1 MPGIVVF
8 RRRWSVGSDDLVL
21 PAIFLFLL
29 HTTWFVILSVVLFGL
44 AYNPNEACSLNLVDH
59 GRGYLG
65 ILLSCMI
72 AEMAIIWLSMRGGIL
87 YTEPRESMQYVLYVR
102 LAILLIEFIYAIVG
116 IVWLTHYYNSC
127 NDVTAKNVT
136 LGMVVCNWVVILS
149 VCITVFCVFDP
160 TGRTF
165 VKLRA
170 TKRRQRNLR
179 TYNLRSHPHPHAQAT
194 AGPAVSLGSRPLLTE
209 HPTEPPMA
217 ASQKMEALKHLE
229 LASRLGRTG
238 CSGAPNPGI
247 VFQSCPSGP
256 TQTLQIHTEA
266 EKCCLCPSRPRFAP
280 GVTIEE
286 DNCCGCNAIAIR
298 RHFLDENMNSVD
310 IVYTSCHDAVYETPF
325 YVAVDHDKK
334 KVVISIRGTLS
345 PKDALTD
352 LTGDAER
359 LPVEGHHG
367 TWLGHKG
374 MVLSAEY
381 IKKKLEQEMVL
392 SQAFGRDL
400 GRGTKHYGLIV
411 VGHSLGAGTAAILSF
426 LLRPQYP
433 TIKCFAYSPPGGL
446 LSEDAM
452 EYSKEFVTA
461 VVLGKDLVP
470 RIGLSQLEGF
480 RRQLL
485 DVLQRSTKP
494 KWRIIIGATKCIP
507 KSELPEEAEVTAMAS
522 NRLSTHPSDLTI
534 ALSASTPLY
543 PPGRII
549 HVVHN
554 HPAEHC
560 CCCEQEEPTYFAIWG
575 DNKAFNEVIISP
587 AMLHEHLP
595 YVVMEGL
602 NKVLENYNKGKT
614 ALLSAAKVMVSPTE
628 VDLTP
633 ELIFQQQPL
642 PTGPPGSS
650 VHSLEPPPAA
660 QRSSS
665 IKSKSQ
671 SEISLEGFYET
682 KALSPA
688 RKDPVELLLLT
699 TQERLS
705 VELQARRAPL
715 ATMESLSDNESIYS
729 FDSRRSSGFRSI
741 RGSPSLHAVME
752 RDEGHCFYIDPA
764 IPEENPSLSSRTEL
778 LAADSLSKHSQD
790 TQPLEAGLG
799 DGGGGGESPRR
810 RSSGEEGGSSP
821 APARGELTL
830 HNGRLGDSPSPQVL
844 EFAEFIDSLFN
855 LDSKSSSFQDLYCMM
870 LSESPG
876 GDYGALPKSV
886 SEQEILLRAQYEP
899 NLVPKP
905 PRLFAGSTD
914 PSSGI
919 SVSPSFPLSS
929 SGELMDLTPTGLS
942 SQECLAADKIRT
954 SPTGHSASPSKQ
966 EDLMISALYQ
976 SVKAPGVRHKP
987 GGRRAGR
994 AGKGPGGARQPP
1006 ARIRHSSKGPSLP
1019 PPLPGHS
1026 SFALPSPWGPEAGQE
1041 LLSALTDPRAPGRG
1055 RAALPERCRQQPK
1068 PRLRSE
1074 LLAPEPLR
1082 VLGAARPGAAL
1093 GGQRCVLTPWMPV
1106 FETKPFAT
1114 SSPPCGWATSLLGRI
1129 SLLPFEG
1136 GLEKELLPGAAAPAP
1151 LLAPVSSKGSL
1162 RRVQEGCL
1170 IGSPRLPPPDP
1181 TAL

>member
-1 MPGIVVF
+1 MTWFCQPSSSSSCIP
-8 RRRWSVGSDDLVL
+8 
-21 PAIFLFLL
+21 PAI
-29 HTTWFVILSVVLFGL
+29 
-44 AYNPNEACSLNLVDH
+44 LV
-59 GRGYLG
+59 
-65 ILLSCMI
+65 
-72 AEMAIIWLSMRGGIL
+72 
-87 YTEPRESMQYVLYVR
+87 
-102 LAILLIEFIYAIVG
+102 IEFVYAIVG
-116 IVWLTHYYNSC
+116 IVWLTQYYASC
-127 NDVTAKNVT
+127 NDITAKSVT

-149 VCITVFCVFDP
+149 VCITVLCVFDP

-179 TYNLRSHPHPHAQAT
+179 TYNLRHRLEEGQASSWTRRLKVFLCCTRTKDSQSDAYSEIAYLFAEFFRDLDIVPSDIIAGLVLLRQRQRAKRNAVLDEANNDILAFLSGMPVTRNTKYLDLKNAQEMQRYKEVCYYMLFAL
-194 AGPAVSLGSRPLLTE
+194 AAYGWPIYLMRK
-209 HPTEPPMA
+209 PTCG
-217 ASQKMEALKHLE
+217 LCR
-229 LASRLGRTG
+229 LARS
-238 CSGAPNPGI
+238 CS
-247 VFQSCPSGP
+247 C
-256 TQTLQIHTEA
+256 
-266 EKCCLCPSRPRFAP
+266 CCLCPSRPRYAP
-280 GVTIEE
+280 SVTIEE

-298 RHFLDENMNSVD
+298 RHFLDENMTSVD

-433 TIKCFAYSPPGGL
+433 SLKCFAYSPPGGL

-485 DVLQRSTKP
+485 DVLQRSNKP
-494 KWRIIIGATKCIP
+494 KWRIIVGATKCIP
-507 KSELPEEAEVTAMAS
+507 KSELPEETEENSVTS
-522 NRLSTHPSDLTI
+522 NRLWTHPSDLTI

-554 HPAEHC
+554 HPAEQC
-560 CCCEQEEPTYFAIWG
+560 CCCEQEDPTYFAIWG

-633 ELIFQQQPL
+633 ELIFQSQPL
-642 PTGPPGSS
+642 PSGPSVQIGTGAVTVDRRNSS
-650 VHSLEPPPAA
+650 T
-660 QRSSS
+660 
-665 IKSKSQ
+665 KSKSH

-682 KALSPA
+682 KPLSPVQ
-688 RKDPVELLLLT
+688 KDPVELLLLDT
-699 TQERLS
+699 KERLS
-705 VELQARRAPL
+705 VELQDRRAPL

-752 RDEGHCFYIDPA
+752 KDETHCFYIDPV

-778 LAADSLSKHSQD
+778 LAADSLSKHSQE
-790 TQPLEAGLG
+790 TQPPDNVLNS
-799 DGGGGGESPRR
+799 GGTTPQRR
-810 RSSGEEGGSSP
+810 CSEEGASSEGDRVSL
-821 APARGELTL
+821 APREELSL
-830 HNGRLGDSPSPQVL
+830 QNGRLTDVPSPQVL

-855 LDSKSSSFQDLYCMM
+855 LDSKSSSFQDIYCMM
-870 LSESPG
+870 VSDSSSDFAEM
-876 GDYGALPKSV
+876 PKSV
-886 SEQEILLRAQYEP
+886 SDQEILLRAQYEP

-929 SGELMDLTPTGLS
+929 SGELMDITPTGVS
-942 SQECLAADKIRT
+942 SQECLATDKIRT
-954 SPTGHSASPSKQ
+954 STPSGHVTSPAKQ
-966 EDLMISALYQ
+966 DDLMISAL
-976 SVKAPGVRHKP
+976 
-987 GGRRAGR
+987 
-994 AGKGPGGARQPP
+994 
-1006 ARIRHSSKGPSLP
+1006 
-1019 PPLPGHS
+1019 
-1026 SFALPSPWGPEAGQE
+1026 
-1041 LLSALTDPRAPGRG
+1041 
-1055 RAALPERCRQQPK
+1055 
-1068 PRLRSE
+1068 
-1074 LLAPEPLR
+1074 
-1082 VLGAARPGAAL
+1082 
-1093 GGQRCVLTPWMPV
+1093 
-1106 FETKPFAT
+1106 
-1114 SSPPCGWATSLLGRI
+1114 
-1129 SLLPFEG
+1129 
-1136 GLEKELLPGAAAPAP
+1136 
-1151 LLAPVSSKGSL
+1151 
-1162 RRVQEGCL
+1162 
-1170 IGSPRLPPPDP
+1170 
-1181 TAL
+1181 

>member
-21 PAIFLFLL
+21 PAVFLFLL

-44 AYNPNEACSLNLVDH
+44 VYNPNETCSLNLVDH

-72 AEMAIIWLSMRGGIL
+72 AEVAIIWLSMRGSIL
-87 YTEPRESMQYVLYVR
+87 YTEPRDSMQYVLYVR
-102 LAILLIEFIYAIVG
+102 LAILVIEFVYAIVG
-116 IVWLTHYYNSC
+116 IVWLTQYYTSC
-127 NDVTAKNVT
+127 NDLTAKSVT

-149 VCITVFCVFDP
+149 VCITVLCVFDP

-179 TYNLRSHPHPHAQAT
+179 TYNLRHRLEEGQASSWTRRLKVFLCCTRTKDSQSDAYSEIAYLFAEFFRDLDIVPSDIIAGLVLLRQRQRAKRSAVLDEANNDILAFLSGMPVTRNTKYLDLKNAQEMQRYKEVCYYMLFAL
-194 AGPAVSLGSRPLLTE
+194 AAYGWPIYLMRK
-209 HPTEPPMA
+209 PTCG
-217 ASQKMEALKHLE
+217 LCR
-229 LASRLGRTG
+229 LARS
-238 CSGAPNPGI
+238 CS
-247 VFQSCPSGP
+247 C
-256 TQTLQIHTEA
+256 
-266 EKCCLCPSRPRFAP
+266 CCLCPARPRYAP

-286 DNCCGCNAIAIR
+286 DNCCGCNAMAIR
-298 RHFLDENMNSVD
+298 RHFLDENMTSVD

-325 YVAVDHDKK
+325 YVAVDHEKK

-433 TIKCFAYSPPGGL
+433 SLKCFAYSPPGGL

-485 DVLQRSTKP
+485 DVLQRSNKP
-494 KWRIIIGATKCIP
+494 KWRIIVGATKCIP
-507 KSELPEEAEVTAMAS
+507 KSELPEETEENSAPS
-522 NRLSTHPSDLTI
+522 NRLWSHPSDLTI

-554 HPAEHC
+554 HPAEQC
-560 CCCEQEEPTYFAIWG
+560 CCCEQEDPTYFAIWG

-633 ELIFQQQPL
+633 ELIFQSQPL
-642 PTGPPGSS
+642 PSGPSVQIGTGAVAVDRRNSS
-650 VHSLEPPPAA
+650 T
-660 QRSSS
+660 
-665 IKSKSQ
+665 KSKSH

-682 KALSPA
+682 KPVSPVQ
-688 RKDPVELLLLT
+688 KDPVELLLLDT
-699 TQERLS
+699 KERLC
-705 VELQARRAPL
+705 VELQERRAPL
-715 ATMESLSDNESIYS
+715 ATMESLSDNDSIYS
-729 FDSRRSSGFRSI
+729 LDSRRSSGLRSI

-752 RDEGHCFYIDPA
+752 RDETHCFYIDPA

-778 LAADSLSKHSQD
+778 LAADSLSKHSQE
-790 TQPLEAGLG
+790 TQAPDNVLNSEGSTPQRRCSQE
-799 DGGGGGESPRR
+799 GGGSEGERVSFSPR
-810 RSSGEEGGSSP
+810 EEPS
-821 APARGELTL
+821 LQ
-830 HNGRLGDSPSPQVL
+830 NGRLADVPSPQVL

-855 LDSKSSSFQDLYCMM
+855 LDSKSSSFQDIYCMM
-870 LSESPG
+870 VSDSSSDFAEM
-876 GDYGALPKSV
+876 PKSV

-929 SGELMDLTPTGLS
+929 SGELMDISPTGVS
-942 SQECLAADKIRT
+942 SQECLATDKIRT
-954 SPTGHSASPSKQ
+954 STPSGHVTGPAKQ
-966 EDLMISALYQ
+966 DDLMISAL
-976 SVKAPGVRHKP
+976 
-987 GGRRAGR
+987 
-994 AGKGPGGARQPP
+994 
-1006 ARIRHSSKGPSLP
+1006 
-1019 PPLPGHS
+1019 
-1026 SFALPSPWGPEAGQE
+1026 
-1041 LLSALTDPRAPGRG
+1041 
-1055 RAALPERCRQQPK
+1055 
-1068 PRLRSE
+1068 
-1074 LLAPEPLR
+1074 
-1082 VLGAARPGAAL
+1082 
-1093 GGQRCVLTPWMPV
+1093 
-1106 FETKPFAT
+1106 
-1114 SSPPCGWATSLLGRI
+1114 
-1129 SLLPFEG
+1129 
-1136 GLEKELLPGAAAPAP
+1136 
-1151 LLAPVSSKGSL
+1151 
-1162 RRVQEGCL
+1162 
-1170 IGSPRLPPPDP
+1170 
-1181 TAL
+1181 

>member
-21 PAIFLFLL
+21 PAVFLFLL

-44 AYNPNEACSLNLVDH
+44 VYNPNETCSLNLVDH

-72 AEMAIIWLSMRGGIL
+72 AEVAIIWLSMRGSIL
-87 YTEPRESMQYVLYVR
+87 YTEPRDSMQYVLYVR
-102 LAILLIEFIYAIVG
+102 LAILVIEFVYAIVG
-116 IVWLTHYYNSC
+116 IIWLTQYYASC
-127 NDVTAKNVT
+127 NDVTAKSVT
-136 LGMVVCNWVVILS
+136 LGMCLECGVCVCV
-149 VCITVFCVFDP
+149 VCITVLCVFDP

-179 TYNLRSHPHPHAQAT
+179 TYNLRHRLEEGQASSWTRRLKVFLCCTRTKDSQSDAYSEIAYLFAEFFRDLDIVPSDIIAGLVLLRQRQRAKRSAVLDEANNDILAFLSGMPVTRNTKYLDLKNAQEMQRYKEVCYYMLFAL
-194 AGPAVSLGSRPLLTE
+194 AAYGWPMYLMRK
-209 HPTEPPMA
+209 PTCG
-217 ASQKMEALKHLE
+217 LCR
-229 LASRLGRTG
+229 LARS
-238 CSGAPNPGI
+238 CS
-247 VFQSCPSGP
+247 C
-256 TQTLQIHTEA
+256 
-266 EKCCLCPSRPRFAP
+266 CCLCPSRPRYAP
-280 GVTIEE
+280 SVTIEE

-298 RHFLDENMNSVD
+298 RHFLDENMTSVD

-433 TIKCFAYSPPGGL
+433 TLKCFAYSPPGGL

-470 RIGLSQLEGF
+470 RQVEKPLNPLALFFFTKLEGF

-485 DVLQRSTKP
+485 DVLQRSNKP
-494 KWRIIIGATKCIP
+494 KWRIIVGATKCIP
-507 KSELPEEAEVTAMAS
+507 KSELPEETEENSVTS
-522 NRLSTHPSDLTI
+522 NRLWTHPSDLTI

-554 HPAEHC
+554 HPAEQC
-560 CCCEQEEPTYFAIWG
+560 CCCEQEDPTYFAIWG

-633 ELIFQQQPL
+633 ELIFQNQPL
-642 PTGPPGSS
+642 PSGPSIQIGTGAITVDRRNSS
-650 VHSLEPPPAA
+650 T
-660 QRSSS
+660 
-665 IKSKSQ
+665 KSKSH

-682 KALSPA
+682 KALWPVQ
-688 RKDPVELLLLT
+688 KDPVELLLLDT
-699 TQERLS
+699 KERLS
-705 VELQARRAPL
+705 VELQDRRAPL

-752 RDEGHCFYIDPA
+752 KDETHCFYIDPA

-778 LAADSLSKHSQD
+778 LAADSLSKHSQETQAPD
-790 TQPLEAGLG
+790 TVLNS
-799 DGGGGGESPRR
+799 GGTTPQRR
-810 RSSGEEGGSSP
+810 CSEEGASSEGDHVSL
-821 APARGELTL
+821 APREEPSLQ
-830 HNGRLGDSPSPQVL
+830 NGRLTDVPSPQVL

-855 LDSKSSSFQDLYCMM
+855 LDSKSSSFQDIYCMM
-870 LSESPG
+870 VSDSSSDFAEM
-876 GDYGALPKSV
+876 PKSV
-886 SEQEILLRAQYEP
+886 SDQEILLRAQYEP

-929 SGELMDLTPTGLS
+929 SGELMDITPTGVS
-942 SQECLAADKIRT
+942 SQECLATDKIRT
-954 SPTGHSASPSKQ
+954 STPSGHVTSPAKQ
-966 EDLMISALYQ
+966 EDLMISAL
-976 SVKAPGVRHKP
+976 
-987 GGRRAGR
+987 
-994 AGKGPGGARQPP
+994 
-1006 ARIRHSSKGPSLP
+1006 
-1019 PPLPGHS
+1019 
-1026 SFALPSPWGPEAGQE
+1026 
-1041 LLSALTDPRAPGRG
+1041 
-1055 RAALPERCRQQPK
+1055 
-1068 PRLRSE
+1068 
-1074 LLAPEPLR
+1074 
-1082 VLGAARPGAAL
+1082 
-1093 GGQRCVLTPWMPV
+1093 
-1106 FETKPFAT
+1106 
-1114 SSPPCGWATSLLGRI
+1114 
-1129 SLLPFEG
+1129 
-1136 GLEKELLPGAAAPAP
+1136 
-1151 LLAPVSSKGSL
+1151 
-1162 RRVQEGCL
+1162 
-1170 IGSPRLPPPDP
+1170 
-1181 TAL
+1181 

>member
-21 PAIFLFLL
+21 PAVFLFLL

-44 AYNPNEACSLNLVDH
+44 VYNPNETCSLNLVDH

-72 AEMAIIWLSMRGGIL
+72 AELAIIWLSMRGSIL
-87 YTEPRESMQYVLYVR
+87 YTEPRDSMQYVLYVR
-102 LAILLIEFIYAIVG
+102 LAILVIEFVYAIVG
-116 IVWLTHYYNSC
+116 IVWLTQYYASC
-127 NDVTAKNVT
+127 NDITAKSVT

-149 VCITVFCVFDP
+149 VCITVLCVFDP

-179 TYNLRSHPHPHAQAT
+179 TYNLRHRLEEGQASSWTRRLKVFLCCTRTKDSQSDAYSEIAYLFAEFFRDLDIVPSDIIAGLVLLRQRQRAKRSAVLDEANNDILAFLSGMPVTRNTKYLDLKNAQEMQRYREVCYYMLFAL
-194 AGPAVSLGSRPLLTE
+194 AAYGWPIYLMRK
-209 HPTEPPMA
+209 PTCG
-217 ASQKMEALKHLE
+217 LCR
-229 LASRLGRTG
+229 LARS
-238 CSGAPNPGI
+238 CS
-247 VFQSCPSGP
+247 C
-256 TQTLQIHTEA
+256 
-266 EKCCLCPSRPRFAP
+266 CCLCPSRPRYTP

-298 RHFLDENMNSVD
+298 RHFLDENMTSVD

-433 TIKCFAYSPPGGL
+433 SLKCFAYSPPGGL

-470 RIGLSQLEGF
+470 RQVEKIGLSQLEGF

-494 KWRIIIGATKCIP
+494 KWRIIVGATKCIP
-507 KSELPEEAEVTAMAS
+507 KSELPEEPEENSVTN
-522 NRLSTHPSDLTI
+522 NRLWTHPSDLTI

-554 HPAEHC
+554 HPAEQC
-560 CCCEQEEPTYFAIWG
+560 CCCEQEDPTYFAIWG

-633 ELIFQQQPL
+633 ELIFQSQPL
-642 PTGPPGSS
+642 PSCPSVQIGTGAIPADRRNSS
-650 VHSLEPPPAA
+650 T
-660 QRSSS
+660 
-665 IKSKSQ
+665 KSKSH

-682 KALSPA
+682 KPLSPVQ
-688 RKDPVELLLLT
+688 KDPVELLLLDT
-699 TQERLS
+699 KERLS
-705 VELQARRAPL
+705 VELQDRRAPL

-752 RDEGHCFYIDPA
+752 KDETHCFYIDPV

-778 LAADSLSKHSQD
+778 LAADSLSKHSQE
-790 TQPLEAGLG
+790 TQPPENVLNSSGTTPQHRCSAEGIG
-799 DGGGGGESPRR
+799 SDGEHTSSSPR
-810 RSSGEEGGSSP
+810 EEP
-821 APARGELTL
+821 AL
-830 HNGRLGDSPSPQVL
+830 HNGRLADVPSPQVL

-855 LDSKSSSFQDLYCMM
+855 LDSKSSSFQDIYCMM
-870 LSESPG
+870 VSDSSSDFAEI
-876 GDYGALPKSV
+876 PKSV
-886 SEQEILLRAQYEP
+886 SDQEILLRAQYEP

-929 SGELMDLTPTGLS
+929 SGELMDITPTGVS
-942 SQECLAADKIRT
+942 SQECLATDKIRT
-954 SPTGHSASPSKQ
+954 STPSGHVTSPAKQ
-966 EDLMISALYQ
+966 DDLMISAL
-976 SVKAPGVRHKP
+976 
-987 GGRRAGR
+987 
-994 AGKGPGGARQPP
+994 
-1006 ARIRHSSKGPSLP
+1006 
-1019 PPLPGHS
+1019 
-1026 SFALPSPWGPEAGQE
+1026 
-1041 LLSALTDPRAPGRG
+1041 
-1055 RAALPERCRQQPK
+1055 
-1068 PRLRSE
+1068 
-1074 LLAPEPLR
+1074 
-1082 VLGAARPGAAL
+1082 
-1093 GGQRCVLTPWMPV
+1093 
-1106 FETKPFAT
+1106 
-1114 SSPPCGWATSLLGRI
+1114 
-1129 SLLPFEG
+1129 
-1136 GLEKELLPGAAAPAP
+1136 
-1151 LLAPVSSKGSL
+1151 
-1162 RRVQEGCL
+1162 
-1170 IGSPRLPPPDP
+1170 
-1181 TAL
+1181 

>member
-21 PAIFLFLL
+21 PAVFLFLL

-44 AYNPNEACSLNLVDH
+44 VYNPNETCSLNLVDH

-72 AEMAIIWLSMRGGIL
+72 AEVAIIWLSMRGSIL
-87 YTEPRESMQYVLYVR
+87 YTEPRDSMQYVLYVR
-102 LAILLIEFIYAIVG
+102 LAILVIEFVYAIVG
-116 IVWLTHYYNSC
+116 IVWLTQYYTSC
-127 NDVTAKNVT
+127 NDITAKSVT
-136 LGMVVCNWVVILS
+136 LGMYLEGGLCA
-149 VCITVFCVFDP
+149 VCITVLCVFDP

-179 TYNLRSHPHPHAQAT
+179 TYNLRHRLEEGQASSWTRRLKVFLCCTRTKDSQSDAYSEIAYLFAEFFRDLDIVPSDIIAGLVLLRQRQRAKRNAVLDEANNDILAFLSGMPVTRNTKYLDLKNAQEMQRYKEVCYYMLFAL
-194 AGPAVSLGSRPLLTE
+194 AAYGWPIYLMRK
-209 HPTEPPMA
+209 PTCG
-217 ASQKMEALKHLE
+217 LCR
-229 LASRLGRTG
+229 LARS
-238 CSGAPNPGI
+238 CS
-247 VFQSCPSGP
+247 C
-256 TQTLQIHTEA
+256 
-266 EKCCLCPSRPRFAP
+266 CCLCPSRPRYAP
-280 GVTIEE
+280 SVTIEE

-298 RHFLDENMNSVD
+298 RHFLDENMTSVD

-433 TIKCFAYSPPGGL
+433 SLKCFAYSPPGGL

-470 RIGLSQLEGF
+470 RQVEKIGLSQLEGF

-485 DVLQRSTKP
+485 DVLQRSNKP
-494 KWRIIIGATKCIP
+494 KWRIIVGATKCVP
-507 KSELPEEAEVTAMAS
+507 KSELPEETEENSVTS
-522 NRLSTHPSDLTI
+522 NRLWTHPSDLTI

-554 HPAEHC
+554 HPAEQC
-560 CCCEQEEPTYFAIWG
+560 CCCEQEDPTYFAIWG

-633 ELIFQQQPL
+633 ELIFQSQPL
-642 PTGPPGSS
+642 PSGPSVQIGTGAVTVDRRNSS
-650 VHSLEPPPAA
+650 T
-660 QRSSS
+660 
-665 IKSKSQ
+665 KSKSH

-682 KALSPA
+682 KPLSPVQ
-688 RKDPVELLLLT
+688 KDPVELLLLDT
-699 TQERLS
+699 KERLS
-705 VELQARRAPL
+705 VELQDRRAPL

-752 RDEGHCFYIDPA
+752 KDETHCFYIDPV

-778 LAADSLSKHSQD
+778 LAADSLSKHSQE
-790 TQPLEAGLG
+790 TQPPDNVLNSG
-799 DGGGGGESPRR
+799 DTTPQRR
-810 RSSGEEGGSSP
+810 CSEEGASSEGDRVSL
-821 APARGELTL
+821 APREELSL
-830 HNGRLGDSPSPQVL
+830 QNGRLTDVPSPQVL

-855 LDSKSSSFQDLYCMM
+855 LDSKSSSFQDIYCMM
-870 LSESPG
+870 VSDSSSDFAEM
-876 GDYGALPKSV
+876 PKSV
-886 SEQEILLRAQYEP
+886 SDQEILLRAQYEP

-929 SGELMDLTPTGLS
+929 SGELMDITPTGVS
-942 SQECLAADKIRT
+942 SQECLATDKIRT
-954 SPTGHSASPSKQ
+954 STPSGHVTSPAKQ
-966 EDLMISALYQ
+966 DDLMISAL
-976 SVKAPGVRHKP
+976 
-987 GGRRAGR
+987 
-994 AGKGPGGARQPP
+994 
-1006 ARIRHSSKGPSLP
+1006 
-1019 PPLPGHS
+1019 
-1026 SFALPSPWGPEAGQE
+1026 
-1041 LLSALTDPRAPGRG
+1041 
-1055 RAALPERCRQQPK
+1055 
-1068 PRLRSE
+1068 
-1074 LLAPEPLR
+1074 
-1082 VLGAARPGAAL
+1082 
-1093 GGQRCVLTPWMPV
+1093 
-1106 FETKPFAT
+1106 
-1114 SSPPCGWATSLLGRI
+1114 
-1129 SLLPFEG
+1129 
-1136 GLEKELLPGAAAPAP
+1136 
-1151 LLAPVSSKGSL
+1151 
-1162 RRVQEGCL
+1162 
-1170 IGSPRLPPPDP
+1170 
-1181 TAL
+1181 

>member
-21 PAIFLFLL
+21 PAVFLFLL

-44 AYNPNEACSLNLVDH
+44 VYNPNETCSLNLVDH

-72 AEMAIIWLSMRGGIL
+72 AELAIIWLSMRGSIL
-87 YTEPRESMQYVLYVR
+87 YTEPRDSMQYVLYVR
-102 LAILLIEFIYAIVG
+102 LAILVIEFVYAIVG
-116 IVWLTHYYNSC
+116 IVWLTQYYTSC
-127 NDVTAKNVT
+127 NDITAKSVT

-149 VCITVFCVFDP
+149 VCITVLCVFDP

-179 TYNLRSHPHPHAQAT
+179 TYNLRHRLEEGQASSWTRRLKVFLCCTRTKDSQSDAYSEIAYLFAEFFRDLDIVPSDIIAGLVLLRQRQRAKRNAVLDEANNDILAFLSGMPVTRNTKYLDLKNAQEMQRYREVCYYMLFAL
-194 AGPAVSLGSRPLLTE
+194 AAYGWPIYLMRK
-209 HPTEPPMA
+209 PTCG
-217 ASQKMEALKHLE
+217 LCR
-229 LASRLGRTG
+229 LARS
-238 CSGAPNPGI
+238 CS
-247 VFQSCPSGP
+247 C
-256 TQTLQIHTEA
+256 
-266 EKCCLCPSRPRFAP
+266 CCLCPSRPRYAP

-298 RHFLDENMNSVD
+298 RHFLDENMTSVD

-433 TIKCFAYSPPGGL
+433 SLKCFAYSPPGGL

-470 RIGLSQLEGF
+470 RQVEKIGLSQLEGF

-494 KWRIIIGATKCIP
+494 KWRIIVGATKCIP
-507 KSELPEEAEVTAMAS
+507 KSELPEEPEENSVTS
-522 NRLSTHPSDLTI
+522 NRLWTHPSDLTI

-554 HPAEHC
+554 HPAEQC

-633 ELIFQQQPL
+633 ELIFQSQPL
-642 PTGPPGSS
+642 PSCPTVQIGTGAVPADRRNSS
-650 VHSLEPPPAA
+650 T
-660 QRSSS
+660 
-665 IKSKSQ
+665 KSKSH

-682 KALSPA
+682 KPLSPVQ
-688 RKDPVELLLLT
+688 KDPVELLLLDT
-699 TQERLS
+699 KERLS
-705 VELQARRAPL
+705 VELQDRRAPL

-752 RDEGHCFYIDPA
+752 KDETHCFYIDPA

-778 LAADSLSKHSQD
+778 LAADSLSKHSQE
-790 TQPLEAGLG
+790 TQPPENVLNSGGTTPQRRCSAEGTG
-799 DGGGGGESPRR
+799 SDGERTSLSPR
-810 RSSGEEGGSSP
+810 EEP
-821 APARGELTL
+821 AL
-830 HNGRLGDSPSPQVL
+830 HNGRLADVPSPQVL

-855 LDSKSSSFQDLYCMM
+855 LDSKSSSFQDIYCMM
-870 LSESPG
+870 VSDSSSDFAEI
-876 GDYGALPKSV
+876 PKSV
-886 SEQEILLRAQYEP
+886 SDQEILLRAQYEP

-929 SGELMDLTPTGLS
+929 SGELMDITPTGVS
-942 SQECLAADKIRT
+942 SQECLATDKIRT
-954 SPTGHSASPSKQ
+954 STPSGHVTSPAKQ
-966 EDLMISALYQ
+966 DDLMISAL
-976 SVKAPGVRHKP
+976 
-987 GGRRAGR
+987 
-994 AGKGPGGARQPP
+994 
-1006 ARIRHSSKGPSLP
+1006 
-1019 PPLPGHS
+1019 
-1026 SFALPSPWGPEAGQE
+1026 
-1041 LLSALTDPRAPGRG
+1041 
-1055 RAALPERCRQQPK
+1055 
-1068 PRLRSE
+1068 
-1074 LLAPEPLR
+1074 
-1082 VLGAARPGAAL
+1082 
-1093 GGQRCVLTPWMPV
+1093 
-1106 FETKPFAT
+1106 
-1114 SSPPCGWATSLLGRI
+1114 
-1129 SLLPFEG
+1129 
-1136 GLEKELLPGAAAPAP
+1136 
-1151 LLAPVSSKGSL
+1151 
-1162 RRVQEGCL
+1162 
-1170 IGSPRLPPPDP
+1170 
-1181 TAL
+1181 

>member
-1 MPGIVVF
+1 MRSGWTTCHDPPAMPGIVVF

-21 PAIFLFLL
+21 PAVFLFLL

-44 AYNPNEACSLNLVDH
+44 VYNPNETCSLNLVDH

-72 AEMAIIWLSMRGGIL
+72 AELAIIWLSMRGSIL
-87 YTEPRESMQYVLYVR
+87 YTEPRDSMQYVLYVR
-102 LAILLIEFIYAIVG
+102 LAILVIEFVYAIVG
-116 IVWLTHYYNSC
+116 IVWLTQYYTSC
-127 NDVTAKNVT
+127 NDITAKSVT
-136 LGMVVCNWVVILS
+136 LEWFYCFPGSLSQSPGGDDVNGAVPDTQGAFNRSIKQPEDSSSCGLKAFPEDFLLLCKFGLGSKGRSTNGGVQLGGDPECVHHCS
-149 VCITVFCVFDP
+149 VC
-160 TGRTF
+160 
-165 VKLRA
+165 
-170 TKRRQRNLR
+170 
-179 TYNLRSHPHPHAQAT
+179 LRSHGTHLRQAPHRLEEGQASSWTRRLKVFLCCTRTKDSQSDAYSEIAYLFAEFFRDLDIVPSDIIAGLVLLRQRQRAKRNAVLDEANNDILAFLSGMPVTRNTKYLDLKNAQEMQRYREVCYYMLFAL
-194 AGPAVSLGSRPLLTE
+194 AAYGWPIYLMRK
-209 HPTEPPMA
+209 PTCG
-217 ASQKMEALKHLE
+217 LCHL
-229 LASRLGRTG
+229 ARS
-238 CSGAPNPGI
+238 CS
-247 VFQSCPSGP
+247 C
-256 TQTLQIHTEA
+256 
-266 EKCCLCPSRPRFAP
+266 CCLCPSRPRYAP

-298 RHFLDENMNSVD
+298 RHFLDENMTSVD

-433 TIKCFAYSPPGGL
+433 SLKCFAYSPPGGL

-461 VVLGKDLVP
+461 VVLGKDL
-470 RIGLSQLEGF
+470 LEGF

-494 KWRIIIGATKCIP
+494 KWRIIVGATKCIP
-507 KSELPEEAEVTAMAS
+507 KSELPEEPEENSVTS
-522 NRLSTHPSDLTI
+522 NRLWTHPSDLTI

-554 HPAEHC
+554 HPAEQC
-560 CCCEQEEPTYFAIWG
+560 CCCEQEDPTYFAIWG

-633 ELIFQQQPL
+633 ELIFQSQPL
-642 PTGPPGSS
+642 PSCPSVQIGTGAIPVDRRNSGT
-650 VHSLEPPPAA
+650 
-660 QRSSS
+660 
-665 IKSKSQ
+665 KSKSH

-682 KALSPA
+682 KPLSPMQ
-688 RKDPVELLLLT
+688 KDPVELLLLDT
-699 TQERLS
+699 KERLS
-705 VELQARRAPL
+705 VELQDRRAPL

-752 RDEGHCFYIDPA
+752 KDEMHCFYIDPV

-778 LAADSLSKHSQD
+778 LAADSLSKHSQE
-790 TQPLEAGLG
+790 TQPPENILSSGGTTPQRRCSTEGTG
-799 DGGGGGESPRR
+799 SDGEHTSSSPR
-810 RSSGEEGGSSP
+810 EEP
-821 APARGELTL
+821 PL
-830 HNGRLGDSPSPQVL
+830 HNGRLADVPSPQVL

-855 LDSKSSSFQDLYCMM
+855 LDSKSSSFQDIYCMM
-870 LSESPG
+870 VSDSSSDFAEM
-876 GDYGALPKSV
+876 PKSV
-886 SEQEILLRAQYEP
+886 SDQEILLRAQYEP

-929 SGELMDLTPTGLS
+929 SGELMDITPTGVS
-942 SQECLAADKIRT
+942 SQECLATDKIRT
-954 SPTGHSASPSKQ
+954 STPSGHVTSPAKQ
-966 EDLMISALYQ
+966 DDLMISAL
-976 SVKAPGVRHKP
+976 
-987 GGRRAGR
+987 
-994 AGKGPGGARQPP
+994 
-1006 ARIRHSSKGPSLP
+1006 
-1019 PPLPGHS
+1019 
-1026 SFALPSPWGPEAGQE
+1026 
-1041 LLSALTDPRAPGRG
+1041 
-1055 RAALPERCRQQPK
+1055 
-1068 PRLRSE
+1068 
-1074 LLAPEPLR
+1074 
-1082 VLGAARPGAAL
+1082 
-1093 GGQRCVLTPWMPV
+1093 
-1106 FETKPFAT
+1106 
-1114 SSPPCGWATSLLGRI
+1114 
-1129 SLLPFEG
+1129 
-1136 GLEKELLPGAAAPAP
+1136 
-1151 LLAPVSSKGSL
+1151 
-1162 RRVQEGCL
+1162 
-1170 IGSPRLPPPDP
+1170 
-1181 TAL
+1181 

>member
-21 PAIFLFLL
+21 PAVFLFLL

-44 AYNPNEACSLNLVDH
+44 VYNPNETCSLNLVDH

-72 AEMAIIWLSMRGGIL
+72 AEVAIIWLSMRGSIL
-87 YTEPRESMQYVLYVR
+87 YTEPRDSMQYVLYVR
-102 LAILLIEFIYAIVG
+102 LAILVIEFVYAIVG
-116 IVWLTHYYNSC
+116 IVWLTQYYASC
-127 NDVTAKNVT
+127 NDITAKSVT

-149 VCITVFCVFDP
+149 VCITVLCVFDP

-179 TYNLRSHPHPHAQAT
+179 TYNLRHRLEEGQASSWTRRLKVFLCCTRTKDSQSDAYSEIAYLFAEFFRDLDIVPSDIIAGLVLLRQRQRAKRNAVLDEANNDILAFLSGMPVTRNTKYLDLKNAQEMQRYKEVCYYMLFAL
-194 AGPAVSLGSRPLLTE
+194 AAYGWPIYLMRK
-209 HPTEPPMA
+209 PTCG
-217 ASQKMEALKHLE
+217 LCR
-229 LASRLGRTG
+229 LARS
-238 CSGAPNPGI
+238 CS
-247 VFQSCPSGP
+247 C
-256 TQTLQIHTEA
+256 
-266 EKCCLCPSRPRFAP
+266 CCLCPSRPRYAP
-280 GVTIEE
+280 SVTIEE

-298 RHFLDENMNSVD
+298 RHFLDENMTSVD

-325 YVAVDHDKK
+325 YVAVDHEKK

-433 TIKCFAYSPPGGL
+433 SLKCFAYSPPGGL

-485 DVLQRSTKP
+485 DVLQRSNKP
-494 KWRIIIGATKCIP
+494 KWRIIVGATKCIP
-507 KSELPEEAEVTAMAS
+507 KSELPEETEENSVTS
-522 NRLSTHPSDLTI
+522 NRLWTHPSDLTI

-554 HPAEHC
+554 HPAEQC
-560 CCCEQEEPTYFAIWG
+560 CCCEQEDPTYFAIWG

-633 ELIFQQQPL
+633 ELIFQSQPL
-642 PTGPPGSS
+642 PSEPSVQIGTGALTVDRRNSS
-650 VHSLEPPPAA
+650 T
-660 QRSSS
+660 
-665 IKSKSQ
+665 KSKSH

-682 KALSPA
+682 KPLSPVQ
-688 RKDPVELLLLT
+688 KDPVELLLLDT
-699 TQERLS
+699 KERLS
-705 VELQARRAPL
+705 VELQDRRAPL

-752 RDEGHCFYIDPA
+752 KDETHCFYIDPV

-778 LAADSLSKHSQD
+778 LAADSLSKHSQE
-790 TQPLEAGLG
+790 TQAPDNVLNS
-799 DGGGGGESPRR
+799 GGTTPQRR
-810 RSSGEEGGSSP
+810 CSEEGASSEGDRVSL
-821 APARGELTL
+821 APREELSL
-830 HNGRLGDSPSPQVL
+830 QNGRLADVPSPQVL

-855 LDSKSSSFQDLYCMM
+855 LDSKSSSFQDIYCMM
-870 LSESPG
+870 VSDSSSDFAEM
-876 GDYGALPKSV
+876 PKSV
-886 SEQEILLRAQYEP
+886 SDQEILLRAQYEP

-929 SGELMDLTPTGLS
+929 SGELMDISPTGVS
-942 SQECLAADKIRT
+942 SQECLATDKIRT
-954 SPTGHSASPSKQ
+954 STPSGHVTSPAKQ
-966 EDLMISALYQ
+966 DDLMISAL
-976 SVKAPGVRHKP
+976 
-987 GGRRAGR
+987 
-994 AGKGPGGARQPP
+994 
-1006 ARIRHSSKGPSLP
+1006 
-1019 PPLPGHS
+1019 
-1026 SFALPSPWGPEAGQE
+1026 
-1041 LLSALTDPRAPGRG
+1041 
-1055 RAALPERCRQQPK
+1055 
-1068 PRLRSE
+1068 
-1074 LLAPEPLR
+1074 
-1082 VLGAARPGAAL
+1082 
-1093 GGQRCVLTPWMPV
+1093 
-1106 FETKPFAT
+1106 
-1114 SSPPCGWATSLLGRI
+1114 
-1129 SLLPFEG
+1129 
-1136 GLEKELLPGAAAPAP
+1136 
-1151 LLAPVSSKGSL
+1151 
-1162 RRVQEGCL
+1162 
-1170 IGSPRLPPPDP
+1170 
-1181 TAL
+1181 

>member
-21 PAIFLFLL
+21 PAVFLFLL

-44 AYNPNEACSLNLVDH
+44 VYNPNETCSLNLVDH

-72 AEMAIIWLSMRGGIL
+72 AEVAIIWLSMRGSIL
-87 YTEPRESMQYVLYVR
+87 YTEPRDSMQYVLYVR
-102 LAILLIEFIYAIVG
+102 LAILVIEFVYAIVG
-116 IVWLTHYYNSC
+116 IVWLTQYYASC
-127 NDVTAKNVT
+127 NDITAKSVT
-136 LGMVVCNWVVILS
+136 LGTCLEGGMVVCNWVVILS
-149 VCITVFCVFDP
+149 VCITVLCVFDP

-179 TYNLRSHPHPHAQAT
+179 TYNLRHRLEEGQASSWTRRLKVFLCCTRTKDSQSDAYSEIAYLFAEFFRDLDIVPSDIIAGLVLLRQRQRAKRNAVLDEANNDILAFLSGMPVTRNTKYLDLKNAQEMQRYKEVCYYMLFAL
-194 AGPAVSLGSRPLLTE
+194 AAYGWPIYLMRK
-209 HPTEPPMA
+209 PTCG
-217 ASQKMEALKHLE
+217 LCR
-229 LASRLGRTG
+229 LARS
-238 CSGAPNPGI
+238 CS
-247 VFQSCPSGP
+247 C
-256 TQTLQIHTEA
+256 
-266 EKCCLCPSRPRFAP
+266 CCLCPSRPRYAP
-280 GVTIEE
+280 SVTIEE

-298 RHFLDENMNSVD
+298 RHFLDENMTSVD

-433 TIKCFAYSPPGGL
+433 SLKCFAYSPPGGL

-470 RIGLSQLEGF
+470 RQVEKIGLSQLEGF

-485 DVLQRSTKP
+485 DVLQRSNKP
-494 KWRIIIGATKCIP
+494 KWRIIVGATKCIP
-507 KSELPEEAEVTAMAS
+507 KSELPEETEENSVTS
-522 NRLSTHPSDLTI
+522 NRLWTHPSDLTI

-554 HPAEHC
+554 HPAEQC
-560 CCCEQEEPTYFAIWG
+560 CCCEQEDPTYFAIWG

-633 ELIFQQQPL
+633 ELIFQSQPL
-642 PTGPPGSS
+642 PSEPSVQIGTGALTVDRRNSS
-650 VHSLEPPPAA
+650 T
-660 QRSSS
+660 
-665 IKSKSQ
+665 KSKSH

-682 KALSPA
+682 KPLSPVQ
-688 RKDPVELLLLT
+688 KDPVELLLLDT
-699 TQERLS
+699 KERLS
-705 VELQARRAPL
+705 VELQDRRAPL

-752 RDEGHCFYIDPA
+752 KDETHCFYIDPV

-778 LAADSLSKHSQD
+778 LAADSLSKHSQE
-790 TQPLEAGLG
+790 TQAPDNVLNS
-799 DGGGGGESPRR
+799 GGTTPQRR
-810 RSSGEEGGSSP
+810 CSEEGASSEGDRVSL
-821 APARGELTL
+821 APREELSL
-830 HNGRLGDSPSPQVL
+830 QNGRLADVPSPQVL

-855 LDSKSSSFQDLYCMM
+855 LDSKSSSFQDIYCMM
-870 LSESPG
+870 VSDSSSDFAEM
-876 GDYGALPKSV
+876 PKSV
-886 SEQEILLRAQYEP
+886 SDQEILLRAQYEP

-929 SGELMDLTPTGLS
+929 SGELMDITPTGVS
-942 SQECLAADKIRT
+942 SQECLATDKIRT
-954 SPTGHSASPSKQ
+954 STPSGHVTSPAKQ
-966 EDLMISALYQ
+966 DDLMISAL
-976 SVKAPGVRHKP
+976 
-987 GGRRAGR
+987 
-994 AGKGPGGARQPP
+994 
-1006 ARIRHSSKGPSLP
+1006 
-1019 PPLPGHS
+1019 
-1026 SFALPSPWGPEAGQE
+1026 
-1041 LLSALTDPRAPGRG
+1041 
-1055 RAALPERCRQQPK
+1055 
-1068 PRLRSE
+1068 
-1074 LLAPEPLR
+1074 
-1082 VLGAARPGAAL
+1082 
-1093 GGQRCVLTPWMPV
+1093 
-1106 FETKPFAT
+1106 
-1114 SSPPCGWATSLLGRI
+1114 
-1129 SLLPFEG
+1129 
-1136 GLEKELLPGAAAPAP
+1136 
-1151 LLAPVSSKGSL
+1151 
-1162 RRVQEGCL
+1162 
-1170 IGSPRLPPPDP
+1170 
-1181 TAL
+1181 

>member
-1 MPGIVVF
+1 SSDPLAMPGIVVF

-21 PAIFLFLL
+21 PAVFLFLL

-44 AYNPNEACSLNLVDH
+44 VYNPNETCSLNLVDH

-72 AEMAIIWLSMRGGIL
+72 AEVAIIWLSMRGSIL
-87 YTEPRESMQYVLYVR
+87 YTEPRDSMQYVLYVR
-102 LAILLIEFIYAIVG
+102 LAILVIEFVYAIVG
-116 IVWLTHYYNSC
+116 IVWLTQYYTSC
-127 NDVTAKNVT
+127 NDITAKSVT

-149 VCITVFCVFDP
+149 VCITVLCVFDP

-179 TYNLRSHPHPHAQAT
+179 TYNLRHRLEEGQASSWTRRLKVFLCCTRTKDSQSDAYSEIAYLFAEFFRDLDIVPSDIIAGLVLLRQRQRAKRNAVLDEANNDILAFLSGMPVTRNTKYLDLKNAQEMQRYKEVCYYMLFAL
-194 AGPAVSLGSRPLLTE
+194 AAYGWPIYLMRK
-209 HPTEPPMA
+209 PTCG
-217 ASQKMEALKHLE
+217 LCR
-229 LASRLGRTG
+229 LARS
-238 CSGAPNPGI
+238 CS
-247 VFQSCPSGP
+247 C
-256 TQTLQIHTEA
+256 
-266 EKCCLCPSRPRFAP
+266 CCLCPSRPRYAP
-280 GVTIEE
+280 SVTIEE

-298 RHFLDENMNSVD
+298 RHFLDENMTSVD

-433 TIKCFAYSPPGGL
+433 SLKCFAYSPPGGL

-470 RIGLSQLEGF
+470 RQVEKIGLSQLEGF

-485 DVLQRSTKP
+485 DVLQRSNKP
-494 KWRIIIGATKCIP
+494 KWRIIVGATKCIP
-507 KSELPEEAEVTAMAS
+507 KSELPEETEENSVTS
-522 NRLSTHPSDLTI
+522 NRLWTHPSDLTI

-554 HPAEHC
+554 HPAEQC
-560 CCCEQEEPTYFAIWG
+560 CCCEQEDPTYFAIWG

-633 ELIFQQQPL
+633 ELIFQSQPL
-642 PTGPPGSS
+642 PSGPSVQVGTGAITVDRRNSS
-650 VHSLEPPPAA
+650 T
-660 QRSSS
+660 
-665 IKSKSQ
+665 KSKSH

-682 KALSPA
+682 KPLSPVQ
-688 RKDPVELLLLT
+688 KDPVELLLLDT
-699 TQERLS
+699 KERLS
-705 VELQARRAPL
+705 VELQDRRAPL

-752 RDEGHCFYIDPA
+752 KDETHCFYIDPV

-778 LAADSLSKHSQD
+778 LAADSLSKHSQE
-790 TQPLEAGLG
+790 TQPPDNVLNS
-799 DGGGGGESPRR
+799 GGTTPQRR
-810 RSSGEEGGSSP
+810 CSEEGASSEGDRVSL
-821 APARGELTL
+821 APREELSL
-830 HNGRLGDSPSPQVL
+830 QNGRLTDVPSPQVL

-855 LDSKSSSFQDLYCMM
+855 LDSKSSSFQDIYCMM
-870 LSESPG
+870 VSDSSSDFAEM
-876 GDYGALPKSV
+876 PKSV
-886 SEQEILLRAQYEP
+886 SDQEILLRAQYEP

-929 SGELMDLTPTGLS
+929 SGELMDITPTGVS
-942 SQECLAADKIRT
+942 SQECLATDKIRT
-954 SPTGHSASPSKQ
+954 STPSGHVTSPAKQ
-966 EDLMISALYQ
+966 DDLMISAL
-976 SVKAPGVRHKP
+976 
-987 GGRRAGR
+987 
-994 AGKGPGGARQPP
+994 
-1006 ARIRHSSKGPSLP
+1006 
-1019 PPLPGHS
+1019 
-1026 SFALPSPWGPEAGQE
+1026 
-1041 LLSALTDPRAPGRG
+1041 
-1055 RAALPERCRQQPK
+1055 
-1068 PRLRSE
+1068 
-1074 LLAPEPLR
+1074 
-1082 VLGAARPGAAL
+1082 
-1093 GGQRCVLTPWMPV
+1093 
-1106 FETKPFAT
+1106 
-1114 SSPPCGWATSLLGRI
+1114 
-1129 SLLPFEG
+1129 
-1136 GLEKELLPGAAAPAP
+1136 
-1151 LLAPVSSKGSL
+1151 
-1162 RRVQEGCL
+1162 
-1170 IGSPRLPPPDP
+1170 
-1181 TAL
+1181 

>member
-21 PAIFLFLL
+21 PAVFLFLL

-44 AYNPNEACSLNLVDH
+44 VYNPNETCSLNLVDH

-72 AEMAIIWLSMRGGIL
+72 AEVAIIWLSMRGSIL
-87 YTEPRESMQYVLYVR
+87 YTEPRDSMQYVLYVR
-102 LAILLIEFIYAIVG
+102 LAILVIEFVYAIVG
-116 IVWLTHYYNSC
+116 IVWLTQYYASC
-127 NDVTAKNVT
+127 NDLTAKSVT
-136 LGMVVCNWVVILS
+136 LGTYVGFFFCAFL
-149 VCITVFCVFDP
+149 VCITVLCVFDP

-179 TYNLRSHPHPHAQAT
+179 TYNLRYNLPEKSWE
-194 AGPAVSLGSRPLLTE
+194 LSR
-209 HPTEPPMA
+209 
-217 ASQKMEALKHLE
+217 
-229 LASRLGRTG
+229 
-238 CSGAPNPGI
+238 
-247 VFQSCPSGP
+247 
-256 TQTLQIHTEA
+256 TLQQSKKKNQKNDAYSEIAYLFAEFFRDLDIVPSDIIAGLVLLRQRQRAKRNAVLDEA
-266 EKCCLCPSRPRFAP
+266 NNDILAFLSGMPVTRNTKYLDLKNAQEMQRYKEVCYYMLFALAAYGWPIYLMRKPTCGLCRLARSCSCCCLCPSRPRYAP

-298 RHFLDENMNSVD
+298 RHFLDENMTSVD

-433 TIKCFAYSPPGGL
+433 SLKCFAYSPPGGL

-470 RIGLSQLEGF
+470 RQVGKIGLSQLEGF

-485 DVLQRSTKP
+485 DVLQRSNKP
-494 KWRIIIGATKCIP
+494 KWRIIVGATKCIP
-507 KSELPEEAEVTAMAS
+507 KSELPEETEENSVTS
-522 NRLSTHPSDLTI
+522 NRLWTHPSDLTI

-554 HPAEHC
+554 HPAEQC
-560 CCCEQEEPTYFAIWG
+560 CCCEQEDPTYFAIWG

-633 ELIFQQQPL
+633 ELIFQSQPL
-642 PTGPPGSS
+642 PSGPSVQIGTGAITVDRRNSS
-650 VHSLEPPPAA
+650 TKNLHFIG
-660 QRSSS
+660 Q
-665 IKSKSQ
+665 ICSQ
-671 SEISLEGFYET
+671 NREDEKRKMVCSQGQQMGVVSGKRRHRCGWERIISLQGKHFCGDFRESEG
-682 KALSPA
+682 
-688 RKDPVELLLLT
+688 ELRNRT
-699 TQERLS
+699 T
-705 VELQARRAPL
+705 
-715 ATMESLSDNESIYS
+715 
-729 FDSRRSSGFRSI
+729 
-741 RGSPSLHAVME
+741 AVME
-752 RDEGHCFYIDPA
+752 QQEQGSAHVYPA

-778 LAADSLSKHSQD
+778 LAADSLSKHSQE
-790 TQPLEAGLG
+790 TQPPDNVLNS
-799 DGGGGGESPRR
+799 GGTTPQRR
-810 RSSGEEGGSSP
+810 CSEEGASSEGDRGSL
-821 APARGELTL
+821 APRDELSL
-830 HNGRLGDSPSPQVL
+830 QNGRLTDVPSPQVL

-855 LDSKSSSFQDLYCMM
+855 LDSKSSSFQDIYCMM
-870 LSESPG
+870 VSDSSSDFAEM
-876 GDYGALPKSV
+876 PKSV
-886 SEQEILLRAQYEP
+886 SDQEILLRAQYEP

-929 SGELMDLTPTGLS
+929 SGELMDITPTGVS
-942 SQECLAADKIRT
+942 SQECLATDKIRT
-954 SPTGHSASPSKQ
+954 STPTGHVTSPAKQ
-966 EDLMISALYQ
+966 DDLMISAL
-976 SVKAPGVRHKP
+976 
-987 GGRRAGR
+987 
-994 AGKGPGGARQPP
+994 
-1006 ARIRHSSKGPSLP
+1006 
-1019 PPLPGHS
+1019 
-1026 SFALPSPWGPEAGQE
+1026 
-1041 LLSALTDPRAPGRG
+1041 
-1055 RAALPERCRQQPK
+1055 
-1068 PRLRSE
+1068 
-1074 LLAPEPLR
+1074 
-1082 VLGAARPGAAL
+1082 
-1093 GGQRCVLTPWMPV
+1093 
-1106 FETKPFAT
+1106 
-1114 SSPPCGWATSLLGRI
+1114 
-1129 SLLPFEG
+1129 
-1136 GLEKELLPGAAAPAP
+1136 
-1151 LLAPVSSKGSL
+1151 
-1162 RRVQEGCL
+1162 
-1170 IGSPRLPPPDP
+1170 
-1181 TAL
+1181 

>member
-21 PAIFLFLL
+21 PAVFLFLL

-44 AYNPNEACSLNLVDH
+44 VYNPNETCSLNLVDH

-72 AEMAIIWLSMRGGIL
+72 AEVAIIWLSMRGSIL
-87 YTEPRESMQYVLYVR
+87 YTEPRDSMQYVLYVR
-102 LAILLIEFIYAIVG
+102 LAILVIEFVYAIVG
-116 IVWLTHYYNSC
+116 IVWLTQYYASC
-127 NDVTAKNVT
+127 NDITAKSVT
-136 LGMVVCNWVVILS
+136 LGMYSECGLCAFL
-149 VCITVFCVFDP
+149 VCITVLCVFDP

-179 TYNLRSHPHPHAQAT
+179 TYNLRHRLEEGQASSWTRRLKVFLCCTRTKDSQSDAYSEIAYLFAEFFRDLDIVPSDIIAGLVLLRQRQRAKRNAVLDEANNDILAFLSGMPVTRNTKYLDLKNAQEMQRYKEVCYYMLFAL
-194 AGPAVSLGSRPLLTE
+194 AAYGWPIYLMRK
-209 HPTEPPMA
+209 PTCG
-217 ASQKMEALKHLE
+217 LCR
-229 LASRLGRTG
+229 LARS
-238 CSGAPNPGI
+238 CS
-247 VFQSCPSGP
+247 C
-256 TQTLQIHTEA
+256 
-266 EKCCLCPSRPRFAP
+266 CCLCPSRPRYAP
-280 GVTIEE
+280 SVTIEE

-298 RHFLDENMNSVD
+298 RHFLDENMTSVD

-433 TIKCFAYSPPGGL
+433 SLKCFAYSPPGGL

-470 RIGLSQLEGF
+470 RQVEKIGLSQLEGF

-485 DVLQRSTKP
+485 DVLQRSNKP
-494 KWRIIIGATKCIP
+494 KWRIIVGATKCIP
-507 KSELPEEAEVTAMAS
+507 KSELPEETEENSVTS
-522 NRLSTHPSDLTI
+522 NRLWTHPSDLTI

-554 HPAEHC
+554 HPAEQC
-560 CCCEQEEPTYFAIWG
+560 CCCEQEDPTYFAIWG

-633 ELIFQQQPL
+633 ELIFQSQPL
-642 PTGPPGSS
+642 PSGPSVQIGTGAITVDRRNSS
-650 VHSLEPPPAA
+650 T
-660 QRSSS
+660 
-665 IKSKSQ
+665 KSKSH

-682 KALSPA
+682 KPLSPVQ
-688 RKDPVELLLLT
+688 KDPVELLLLDT
-699 TQERLS
+699 KERLS
-705 VELQARRAPL
+705 VELQDRRAPL

-752 RDEGHCFYIDPA
+752 KDETHCFYIDPI

-778 LAADSLSKHSQD
+778 LAADSLSKHSQE
-790 TQPLEAGLG
+790 TQPPDNVLNS
-799 DGGGGGESPRR
+799 GGTTPQRR
-810 RSSGEEGGSSP
+810 CSEEGASSEGDRVSLTP
-821 APARGELTL
+821 REELSL
-830 HNGRLGDSPSPQVL
+830 QNGRLTDVPSPQVL

-855 LDSKSSSFQDLYCMM
+855 LDSKSSSFQDIYCMM
-870 LSESPG
+870 VSDSSSDFAEM
-876 GDYGALPKSV
+876 PKSV
-886 SEQEILLRAQYEP
+886 SDQEILLRAQYEP

-929 SGELMDLTPTGLS
+929 SGELMDITPTGVS
-942 SQECLAADKIRT
+942 SQECLATDKIRT
-954 SPTGHSASPSKQ
+954 STPSGHVTSPAKQ
-966 EDLMISALYQ
+966 DDLMISAL
-976 SVKAPGVRHKP
+976 
-987 GGRRAGR
+987 
-994 AGKGPGGARQPP
+994 
-1006 ARIRHSSKGPSLP
+1006 
-1019 PPLPGHS
+1019 
-1026 SFALPSPWGPEAGQE
+1026 
-1041 LLSALTDPRAPGRG
+1041 
-1055 RAALPERCRQQPK
+1055 
-1068 PRLRSE
+1068 
-1074 LLAPEPLR
+1074 
-1082 VLGAARPGAAL
+1082 
-1093 GGQRCVLTPWMPV
+1093 
-1106 FETKPFAT
+1106 
-1114 SSPPCGWATSLLGRI
+1114 
-1129 SLLPFEG
+1129 
-1136 GLEKELLPGAAAPAP
+1136 
-1151 LLAPVSSKGSL
+1151 
-1162 RRVQEGCL
+1162 
-1170 IGSPRLPPPDP
+1170 
-1181 TAL
+1181 

>member
-21 PAIFLFLL
+21 PAVFLFLL

-44 AYNPNEACSLNLVDH
+44 VYNPNETCSLNLVDH

-72 AEMAIIWLSMRGGIL
+72 AEVAIIWLSMRGSIL
-87 YTEPRESMQYVLYVR
+87 YTEPRDSMQYVLYVR
-102 LAILLIEFIYAIVG
+102 LAILVIEFVYAIVG
-116 IVWLTHYYNSC
+116 IVWLTQYYASC
-127 NDVTAKNVT
+127 NDLTAKSVT

-149 VCITVFCVFDP
+149 VCITVLCVFDP

-179 TYNLRSHPHPHAQAT
+179 TYNLRHRLEEGQASSWTRRLKVFLCCTRTKDSQSDAYSEIAYLFAEFFRDLDIVPSDIIAGLVLLRQRQRAKRNAVLDEANNDILAFLSGMPVTRNTKYLDLKNAQEMQRYKEVCYYMLFAL
-194 AGPAVSLGSRPLLTE
+194 AAYGWPIYLMRK
-209 HPTEPPMA
+209 PTCG
-217 ASQKMEALKHLE
+217 LCR
-229 LASRLGRTG
+229 LARS
-238 CSGAPNPGI
+238 CS
-247 VFQSCPSGP
+247 C
-256 TQTLQIHTEA
+256 
-266 EKCCLCPSRPRFAP
+266 CCLCPSRPRYAP

-298 RHFLDENMNSVD
+298 RHFLDENMTSVD

-433 TIKCFAYSPPGGL
+433 SLKCFAYSPPGGL

-485 DVLQRSTKP
+485 DVLQRSNKP
-494 KWRIIIGATKCIP
+494 KWRIIVGATKCIP
-507 KSELPEEAEVTAMAS
+507 KSELPEETEDNSVTS
-522 NRLSTHPSDLTI
+522 NRLWTHPSDLTI

-554 HPAEHC
+554 HPAEQC
-560 CCCEQEEPTYFAIWG
+560 CCCEQEDPTYFAIWG

-633 ELIFQQQPL
+633 ELIFQSQPL
-642 PTGPPGSS
+642 PSGPSVQIGTGAITADRRNSS
-650 VHSLEPPPAA
+650 T
-660 QRSSS
+660 
-665 IKSKSQ
+665 KSKSH

-682 KALSPA
+682 KPLSPVQ
-688 RKDPVELLLLT
+688 KDPVELLLLDT
-699 TQERLS
+699 KERLS
-705 VELQARRAPL
+705 VELQDRRAPL

-752 RDEGHCFYIDPA
+752 KDEMHCFYIDPA

-778 LAADSLSKHSQD
+778 LAADSLSKHSQE
-790 TQPLEAGLG
+790 TQPPDNVLNS
-799 DGGGGGESPRR
+799 GGTTPQRR
-810 RSSGEEGGSSP
+810 CSEEGASSEGDRGSL
-821 APARGELTL
+821 APREELSL
-830 HNGRLGDSPSPQVL
+830 QNGRLTDVPSPQVL

-855 LDSKSSSFQDLYCMM
+855 LDSKSSSFQDIYCMM
-870 LSESPG
+870 VSDSSSDFAEM
-876 GDYGALPKSV
+876 PKSV
-886 SEQEILLRAQYEP
+886 SDQEILLRAQYEP

-929 SGELMDLTPTGLS
+929 SGELMDITPTGVS
-942 SQECLAADKIRT
+942 SQECLATDKIRT
-954 SPTGHSASPSKQ
+954 STPSGHVTSPAKQ
-966 EDLMISALYQ
+966 DDLMISAL
-976 SVKAPGVRHKP
+976 
-987 GGRRAGR
+987 
-994 AGKGPGGARQPP
+994 
-1006 ARIRHSSKGPSLP
+1006 
-1019 PPLPGHS
+1019 
-1026 SFALPSPWGPEAGQE
+1026 
-1041 LLSALTDPRAPGRG
+1041 
-1055 RAALPERCRQQPK
+1055 
-1068 PRLRSE
+1068 
-1074 LLAPEPLR
+1074 
-1082 VLGAARPGAAL
+1082 
-1093 GGQRCVLTPWMPV
+1093 
-1106 FETKPFAT
+1106 
-1114 SSPPCGWATSLLGRI
+1114 
-1129 SLLPFEG
+1129 
-1136 GLEKELLPGAAAPAP
+1136 
-1151 LLAPVSSKGSL
+1151 
-1162 RRVQEGCL
+1162 
-1170 IGSPRLPPPDP
+1170 
-1181 TAL
+1181 

>member
-21 PAIFLFLL
+21 PAVFLFLL

-44 AYNPNEACSLNLVDH
+44 VYNPNETCSLNLVDH

-72 AEMAIIWLSMRGGIL
+72 AEVAIIWLSMRGSIL
-87 YTEPRESMQYVLYVR
+87 YTEPRDSMQYVLYVR
-102 LAILLIEFIYAIVG
+102 LAILVIEFVYAIVG
-116 IVWLTHYYNSC
+116 IVWLTQYYTSC
-127 NDVTAKNVT
+127 NDITAKSVT
-136 LGMVVCNWVVILS
+136 LGMYLECGLCAFL
-149 VCITVFCVFDP
+149 VCITVLCVFDP

-179 TYNLRSHPHPHAQAT
+179 TYNLRHRLEEGQASSWTRRLKVFLCCTRTKDSQSDAYSEIAYLFAEFFRDLDIVPSDIIAGLVLLRQRQRAKRSAVLDEANNDILAFLSGMPVTRNTKYLDLKNAQEMQRYKEVCYYMLFAL
-194 AGPAVSLGSRPLLTE
+194 AAYGWPIYLMRK
-209 HPTEPPMA
+209 PTCG
-217 ASQKMEALKHLE
+217 LCR
-229 LASRLGRTG
+229 LARS
-238 CSGAPNPGI
+238 CS
-247 VFQSCPSGP
+247 C
-256 TQTLQIHTEA
+256 
-266 EKCCLCPSRPRFAP
+266 CCLCPSRPRYAP
-280 GVTIEE
+280 SVTIEE

-298 RHFLDENMNSVD
+298 RHFLDENMTSVD

-433 TIKCFAYSPPGGL
+433 SLKCFAYSPPGGL

-470 RIGLSQLEGF
+470 RQVEKIGLSQLEGF

-485 DVLQRSTKP
+485 DVLQRSNKP
-494 KWRIIIGATKCIP
+494 KWRIIVGATKCIP
-507 KSELPEEAEVTAMAS
+507 KSELPEETEENSVTS
-522 NRLSTHPSDLTI
+522 NRLWTHPSDLTI

-554 HPAEHC
+554 HPAEQC
-560 CCCEQEEPTYFAIWG
+560 CCCEQEDPTYFAIWG

-633 ELIFQQQPL
+633 ELIFQSQPL
-642 PTGPPGSS
+642 PSGLSVQIGTGAVTVDRRNSS
-650 VHSLEPPPAA
+650 T
-660 QRSSS
+660 
-665 IKSKSQ
+665 KSKSH

-682 KALSPA
+682 KPLSPVQ
-688 RKDPVELLLLT
+688 KDPVELLLLDT
-699 TQERLS
+699 KERLS
-705 VELQARRAPL
+705 VELQDRRAPL

-752 RDEGHCFYIDPA
+752 KDEMHCFYIDPA

-778 LAADSLSKHSQD
+778 LAADSLSKHSQE
-790 TQPLEAGLG
+790 TQPPDNVLNS
-799 DGGGGGESPRR
+799 GGTTPQRR
-810 RSSGEEGGSSP
+810 CSEEGASSEGDRVSL
-821 APARGELTL
+821 APREELSL
-830 HNGRLGDSPSPQVL
+830 QNGRLTDVPSPQVL

-855 LDSKSSSFQDLYCMM
+855 LDSKSSSFQDIYCMM
-870 LSESPG
+870 VSDSSSDFAEM
-876 GDYGALPKSV
+876 PKSV
-886 SEQEILLRAQYEP
+886 SDQEILLRAQYEP

-929 SGELMDLTPTGLS
+929 SGELMDITPTGVS
-942 SQECLAADKIRT
+942 SQECLATDKIRT
-954 SPTGHSASPSKQ
+954 STPSGHVTSPAKQ
-966 EDLMISALYQ
+966 DDLMISAL
-976 SVKAPGVRHKP
+976 
-987 GGRRAGR
+987 
-994 AGKGPGGARQPP
+994 
-1006 ARIRHSSKGPSLP
+1006 
-1019 PPLPGHS
+1019 
-1026 SFALPSPWGPEAGQE
+1026 
-1041 LLSALTDPRAPGRG
+1041 
-1055 RAALPERCRQQPK
+1055 
-1068 PRLRSE
+1068 
-1074 LLAPEPLR
+1074 
-1082 VLGAARPGAAL
+1082 
-1093 GGQRCVLTPWMPV
+1093 
-1106 FETKPFAT
+1106 
-1114 SSPPCGWATSLLGRI
+1114 
-1129 SLLPFEG
+1129 
-1136 GLEKELLPGAAAPAP
+1136 
-1151 LLAPVSSKGSL
+1151 
-1162 RRVQEGCL
+1162 
-1170 IGSPRLPPPDP
+1170 
-1181 TAL
+1181 

>member
-21 PAIFLFLL
+21 PAVFLFLL

-44 AYNPNEACSLNLVDH
+44 VYNPNETCSLNLVDH

-72 AEMAIIWLSMRGGIL
+72 AELAIIWLSMRGSIL
-87 YTEPRESMQYVLYVR
+87 YTEPRDSMQYVLYVR
-102 LAILLIEFIYAIVG
+102 LAILVIEFVYAIVG
-116 IVWLTHYYNSC
+116 IVWLTQYYTSC
-127 NDVTAKNVT
+127 NDITAKSVT

-149 VCITVFCVFDP
+149 VCITVLCVFDP

-179 TYNLRSHPHPHAQAT
+179 TYNLRHRLEEGQASSWTRRLKVFLCCTRTKDSQSDAYSEIAYLFAEFFRDLDIVPSDIIAGLVLLRQRQRAKRNAVLDEANNDILAFLSGMPVTRNTKYLDLKNAQEMQRYREVCYYMLFAL
-194 AGPAVSLGSRPLLTE
+194 AAYGWPIYLMRK
-209 HPTEPPMA
+209 PTCG
-217 ASQKMEALKHLE
+217 LCR
-229 LASRLGRTG
+229 LARS
-238 CSGAPNPGI
+238 CS
-247 VFQSCPSGP
+247 C
-256 TQTLQIHTEA
+256 
-266 EKCCLCPSRPRFAP
+266 CCLCPSRPRYAP

-298 RHFLDENMNSVD
+298 RHFLDENMTSVD

-433 TIKCFAYSPPGGL
+433 SLKCFAYSPPGGL

-494 KWRIIIGATKCIP
+494 KWRIIVGATKCIP
-507 KSELPEEAEVTAMAS
+507 KSELPEEPEENSVTS
-522 NRLSTHPSDLTI
+522 NRLWTHPSDLTI

-554 HPAEHC
+554 HPAEQC
-560 CCCEQEEPTYFAIWG
+560 CCCEQEDPTYFAIWG

-633 ELIFQQQPL
+633 ELIFQSQPL
-642 PTGPPGSS
+642 PSCPSVQIGTGAIPVDRRNSS
-650 VHSLEPPPAA
+650 T
-660 QRSSS
+660 
-665 IKSKSQ
+665 KSKSH

-682 KALSPA
+682 KPLSPVQ
-688 RKDPVELLLLT
+688 KDPVELLLLDT
-699 TQERLS
+699 KERLS
-705 VELQARRAPL
+705 VELQDRRAPL

-752 RDEGHCFYIDPA
+752 KDETHCFYIDPV

-778 LAADSLSKHSQD
+778 LAADSLSKHSQE
-790 TQPLEAGLG
+790 TQPPENVLNSGGTTPQRRCSAEGTG
-799 DGGGGGESPRR
+799 SDGERTSSSPR
-810 RSSGEEGGSSP
+810 EEP
-821 APARGELTL
+821 PL
-830 HNGRLGDSPSPQVL
+830 HNGRLADVPSPQVL

-855 LDSKSSSFQDLYCMM
+855 LDSKSSSFQDIYCMM
-870 LSESPG
+870 VSDSSSDFAEM
-876 GDYGALPKSV
+876 PKSV
-886 SEQEILLRAQYEP
+886 SDQEILLRAQYEP

-929 SGELMDLTPTGLS
+929 SGELMDITPTGVS
-942 SQECLAADKIRT
+942 SQECLATDKIRT
-954 SPTGHSASPSKQ
+954 STPSGHVTSPAKQ
-966 EDLMISALYQ
+966 DDLMISAL
-976 SVKAPGVRHKP
+976 
-987 GGRRAGR
+987 
-994 AGKGPGGARQPP
+994 
-1006 ARIRHSSKGPSLP
+1006 
-1019 PPLPGHS
+1019 
-1026 SFALPSPWGPEAGQE
+1026 
-1041 LLSALTDPRAPGRG
+1041 
-1055 RAALPERCRQQPK
+1055 
-1068 PRLRSE
+1068 
-1074 LLAPEPLR
+1074 
-1082 VLGAARPGAAL
+1082 
-1093 GGQRCVLTPWMPV
+1093 
-1106 FETKPFAT
+1106 
-1114 SSPPCGWATSLLGRI
+1114 
-1129 SLLPFEG
+1129 
-1136 GLEKELLPGAAAPAP
+1136 
-1151 LLAPVSSKGSL
+1151 
-1162 RRVQEGCL
+1162 
-1170 IGSPRLPPPDP
+1170 
-1181 TAL
+1181 

>member
-21 PAIFLFLL
+21 PAVFLFLL

-44 AYNPNEACSLNLVDH
+44 VYNPNETCSLNLVDH

-72 AEMAIIWLSMRGGIL
+72 AELAIIWLSMRGSIL
-87 YTEPRESMQYVLYVR
+87 YTEPRDSMQYVLYVR
-102 LAILLIEFIYAIVG
+102 LAILVIEFVYAIVG
-116 IVWLTHYYNSC
+116 IVWLTQYYTSC
-127 NDVTAKNVT
+127 NDITAKSVT

-149 VCITVFCVFDP
+149 VCITVLCVFDP

-179 TYNLRSHPHPHAQAT
+179 TYNLRHRLEEGQASSWTRRLKVFLCCTRTKDSQSDAYSEIAYLFAEFFRDLDIVPSDIIAGLVLLRQRQRAKRSAVLDEANNDILAFLSGMPVTRNTKYLDLKNAQEMQRYREVCYYMLFAL
-194 AGPAVSLGSRPLLTE
+194 AAYGWPIYLMRK
-209 HPTEPPMA
+209 PTCG
-217 ASQKMEALKHLE
+217 LCR
-229 LASRLGRTG
+229 LARS
-238 CSGAPNPGI
+238 CS
-247 VFQSCPSGP
+247 C
-256 TQTLQIHTEA
+256 
-266 EKCCLCPSRPRFAP
+266 CCLCPSRPRYAP

-298 RHFLDENMNSVD
+298 RHFLDENMTSVD

-433 TIKCFAYSPPGGL
+433 SLKCFAYSPPGGL

-470 RIGLSQLEGF
+470 RQVEKIGLSQLEGF

-494 KWRIIIGATKCIP
+494 KWRIIVGATKCIP
-507 KSELPEEAEVTAMAS
+507 KSELPEEPEENSVTS
-522 NRLSTHPSDLTI
+522 NRLWTHPSDLTI

-554 HPAEHC
+554 HPAEQC
-560 CCCEQEEPTYFAIWG
+560 CCCEQEDPTYFAIWG

-633 ELIFQQQPL
+633 ELIFQSQPL
-642 PTGPPGSS
+642 PSCPTVQIGTGAIPADRRNSS
-650 VHSLEPPPAA
+650 T
-660 QRSSS
+660 
-665 IKSKSQ
+665 KSKSH

-682 KALSPA
+682 KPLSPVQ
-688 RKDPVELLLLT
+688 KDPVELLLLDT
-699 TQERLS
+699 KERLS
-705 VELQARRAPL
+705 VELQDRRAPL

-752 RDEGHCFYIDPA
+752 KDETHCFYIDPA

-778 LAADSLSKHSQD
+778 LAADSLSKHSQE
-790 TQPLEAGLG
+790 TQPPENVLNSGGTTPQRRCSAEGTG
-799 DGGGGGESPRR
+799 SDGEHASLSPR
-810 RSSGEEGGSSP
+810 EEP
-821 APARGELTL
+821 ALQ
-830 HNGRLGDSPSPQVL
+830 NGRLADVPSPQVL

-855 LDSKSSSFQDLYCMM
+855 LDSKSSSFQDIYCMM
-870 LSESPG
+870 VSDSSSDFAEI
-876 GDYGALPKSV
+876 PKSV
-886 SEQEILLRAQYEP
+886 SDQEILLRAQYEP

-929 SGELMDLTPTGLS
+929 SGELMDITPTGVS
-942 SQECLAADKIRT
+942 SQECLATDKIRT
-954 SPTGHSASPSKQ
+954 STPSGHVTSPAKQ
-966 EDLMISALYQ
+966 DDLMISAL
-976 SVKAPGVRHKP
+976 
-987 GGRRAGR
+987 
-994 AGKGPGGARQPP
+994 
-1006 ARIRHSSKGPSLP
+1006 
-1019 PPLPGHS
+1019 
-1026 SFALPSPWGPEAGQE
+1026 
-1041 LLSALTDPRAPGRG
+1041 
-1055 RAALPERCRQQPK
+1055 
-1068 PRLRSE
+1068 
-1074 LLAPEPLR
+1074 
-1082 VLGAARPGAAL
+1082 
-1093 GGQRCVLTPWMPV
+1093 
-1106 FETKPFAT
+1106 
-1114 SSPPCGWATSLLGRI
+1114 
-1129 SLLPFEG
+1129 
-1136 GLEKELLPGAAAPAP
+1136 
-1151 LLAPVSSKGSL
+1151 
-1162 RRVQEGCL
+1162 
-1170 IGSPRLPPPDP
+1170 
-1181 TAL
+1181 

>member
-21 PAIFLFLL
+21 PAVFLFLL

-44 AYNPNEACSLNLVDH
+44 VYNPNETCSLNLVDH

-72 AEMAIIWLSMRGGIL
+72 AEVAIIWLSMRGSIL
-87 YTEPRESMQYVLYVR
+87 YTEPRDSMQYVLYVR
-102 LAILLIEFIYAIVG
+102 LAILVIEFVYAIVG
-116 IVWLTHYYNSC
+116 IIWLTQYYASC
-127 NDVTAKNVT
+127 NDVTAKSVT
-136 LGMVVCNWVVILS
+136 LGMYLERGACVHS
-149 VCITVFCVFDP
+149 FVCITVLCVFDP

-179 TYNLRSHPHPHAQAT
+179 TYNLRHRLEEGQASSWTRRLKVFLCCTRTKDSQSDAYSEIAYLFAEFFRDLDIVPSDIIAGLVLLRQRQRAKRNAVLDEANNDILAFLSGMPVTRNTKYLDLKNAQEMQRYKEVCYYMLFAL
-194 AGPAVSLGSRPLLTE
+194 AAYGWPMYLMRK
-209 HPTEPPMA
+209 PTCG
-217 ASQKMEALKHLE
+217 LCR
-229 LASRLGRTG
+229 LARS
-238 CSGAPNPGI
+238 CS
-247 VFQSCPSGP
+247 C
-256 TQTLQIHTEA
+256 
-266 EKCCLCPSRPRFAP
+266 CCLCPSRPRYAP
-280 GVTIEE
+280 SVTIEE

-298 RHFLDENMNSVD
+298 RHFLDENMTSVD

-433 TIKCFAYSPPGGL
+433 SLKCFAYSPPGGL

-470 RIGLSQLEGF
+470 RQNFLPLSFRIGLSQLEGF

-485 DVLQRSTKP
+485 DVLQRSNKP
-494 KWRIIIGATKCIP
+494 KWRIIVGATKCIP
-507 KSELPEEAEVTAMAS
+507 KSELPEEAEENSVTS
-522 NRLSTHPSDLTI
+522 NRLWTHPSDLTI

-554 HPAEHC
+554 HPAEQC
-560 CCCEQEEPTYFAIWG
+560 CCCEQEDPTYFAIWG

-633 ELIFQQQPL
+633 ELIFQSQPL
-642 PTGPPGSS
+642 PSGPSIQIGTGAVTADRRNSS
-650 VHSLEPPPAA
+650 T
-660 QRSSS
+660 
-665 IKSKSQ
+665 KSKSH

-682 KALSPA
+682 KTLSPVQ
-688 RKDPVELLLLT
+688 KDPVELLLLDT
-699 TQERLS
+699 KERLS
-705 VELQARRAPL
+705 VELQDRRAPL

-752 RDEGHCFYIDPA
+752 KDETHCFYIDPV

-778 LAADSLSKHSQD
+778 LAADSLSKHSQETQAPD
-790 TQPLEAGLG
+790 TVLNS
-799 DGGGGGESPRR
+799 GGTTPQRR
-810 RSSGEEGGSSP
+810 CSEEGASSEGDHVSL
-821 APARGELTL
+821 APREELSL
-830 HNGRLGDSPSPQVL
+830 QNGRLTDVPSPQVL

-855 LDSKSSSFQDLYCMM
+855 LDSKSSSFQDIYCMM
-870 LSESPG
+870 VSDSSSDFAEM
-876 GDYGALPKSV
+876 PKSV
-886 SEQEILLRAQYEP
+886 SDQEILLRAQYEP

-929 SGELMDLTPTGLS
+929 SGELMDISPTGVS
-942 SQECLAADKIRT
+942 SQECLATDKIRT
-954 SPTGHSASPSKQ
+954 STPSGHVTSPAKQ
-966 EDLMISALYQ
+966 EDLMISAL
-976 SVKAPGVRHKP
+976 
-987 GGRRAGR
+987 
-994 AGKGPGGARQPP
+994 
-1006 ARIRHSSKGPSLP
+1006 
-1019 PPLPGHS
+1019 
-1026 SFALPSPWGPEAGQE
+1026 
-1041 LLSALTDPRAPGRG
+1041 
-1055 RAALPERCRQQPK
+1055 
-1068 PRLRSE
+1068 
-1074 LLAPEPLR
+1074 
-1082 VLGAARPGAAL
+1082 
-1093 GGQRCVLTPWMPV
+1093 
-1106 FETKPFAT
+1106 
-1114 SSPPCGWATSLLGRI
+1114 
-1129 SLLPFEG
+1129 
-1136 GLEKELLPGAAAPAP
+1136 
-1151 LLAPVSSKGSL
+1151 
-1162 RRVQEGCL
+1162 
-1170 IGSPRLPPPDP
+1170 
-1181 TAL
+1181 

>member
-21 PAIFLFLL
+21 PAVFLFLL

-44 AYNPNEACSLNLVDH
+44 VYNPNETCSLNLVDH

-72 AEMAIIWLSMRGGIL
+72 AEVAIIWLSMRGSIL
-87 YTEPRESMQYVLYVR
+87 YTEPRDSMQYVLYVR
-102 LAILLIEFIYAIVG
+102 LAILVIEFVYAIVG
-116 IVWLTHYYNSC
+116 IVWLTQYYASC
-127 NDVTAKNVT
+127 NDITAKSVT

-149 VCITVFCVFDP
+149 VCITVLCVFDP

-179 TYNLRSHPHPHAQAT
+179 TYNLRHRLEEGQASSWTRRLKVFLCCTRTKDSQSDAYSEIAYLFAEFFRDLDIVPSDIIAGLVLLRQRQRAKRNAVLDEANNDILAFLSGMPVTRNTKYLDLKNAQEMQRYKEVCYYMLFAL
-194 AGPAVSLGSRPLLTE
+194 AAYGWPIYLMRK
-209 HPTEPPMA
+209 PTCG
-217 ASQKMEALKHLE
+217 LCR
-229 LASRLGRTG
+229 LARS
-238 CSGAPNPGI
+238 CS
-247 VFQSCPSGP
+247 C
-256 TQTLQIHTEA
+256 
-266 EKCCLCPSRPRFAP
+266 CCLCPSRPRYAP
-280 GVTIEE
+280 SVTIEE

-298 RHFLDENMNSVD
+298 RHFLDENMTSVD

-433 TIKCFAYSPPGGL
+433 SLKCFAYSPPGGL

-485 DVLQRSTKP
+485 DVLQRSNKP
-494 KWRIIIGATKCIP
+494 KWRIIVGATKCIP
-507 KSELPEEAEVTAMAS
+507 KSELPEETEENSVTS
-522 NRLSTHPSDLTI
+522 NRLWTHPSDLTI

-554 HPAEHC
+554 HPAEQC
-560 CCCEQEEPTYFAIWG
+560 CCCEQEDPTYFAIWG

-633 ELIFQQQPL
+633 ELIFQSQPL
-642 PTGPPGSS
+642 PSGPSVQIGTGAITVDRRNSS
-650 VHSLEPPPAA
+650 T
-660 QRSSS
+660 
-665 IKSKSQ
+665 KSKSH

-682 KALSPA
+682 KPLSPVQ
-688 RKDPVELLLLT
+688 KDPVELLLLDT
-699 TQERLS
+699 KERLS
-705 VELQARRAPL
+705 VELQDRRAPL

-752 RDEGHCFYIDPA
+752 KDETHCFYIDPV

-778 LAADSLSKHSQD
+778 LAADSLSKHSQE
-790 TQPLEAGLG
+790 TQPPDNVLNS
-799 DGGGGGESPRR
+799 GGTTPQRR
-810 RSSGEEGGSSP
+810 CSEEGASSEGDRVSLTP
-821 APARGELTL
+821 REELSL
-830 HNGRLGDSPSPQVL
+830 QNGRLTDVPSPQVL

-855 LDSKSSSFQDLYCMM
+855 LDSKSSSFQDIYCMM
-870 LSESPG
+870 VSDSSSDFAEM
-876 GDYGALPKSV
+876 PKSV
-886 SEQEILLRAQYEP
+886 SDQEILLRAQYEP

-929 SGELMDLTPTGLS
+929 SGELMDITPTGVS
-942 SQECLAADKIRT
+942 SQECLATDKIRT
-954 SPTGHSASPSKQ
+954 STPSGHVTSPAKQ
-966 EDLMISALYQ
+966 DDLMISAL
-976 SVKAPGVRHKP
+976 
-987 GGRRAGR
+987 
-994 AGKGPGGARQPP
+994 
-1006 ARIRHSSKGPSLP
+1006 
-1019 PPLPGHS
+1019 
-1026 SFALPSPWGPEAGQE
+1026 
-1041 LLSALTDPRAPGRG
+1041 
-1055 RAALPERCRQQPK
+1055 
-1068 PRLRSE
+1068 
-1074 LLAPEPLR
+1074 
-1082 VLGAARPGAAL
+1082 
-1093 GGQRCVLTPWMPV
+1093 
-1106 FETKPFAT
+1106 
-1114 SSPPCGWATSLLGRI
+1114 
-1129 SLLPFEG
+1129 
-1136 GLEKELLPGAAAPAP
+1136 
-1151 LLAPVSSKGSL
+1151 
-1162 RRVQEGCL
+1162 
-1170 IGSPRLPPPDP
+1170 
-1181 TAL
+1181 

>member
-21 PAIFLFLL
+21 PAVFLFLL

-44 AYNPNEACSLNLVDH
+44 VYNPNETCSLNLVDH

-72 AEMAIIWLSMRGGIL
+72 AEVAIIWLSMRGSIL
-87 YTEPRESMQYVLYVR
+87 YTEPRDSMQYVLYVR
-102 LAILLIEFIYAIVG
+102 LAILVIEFVYAIVG
-116 IVWLTHYYNSC
+116 IVWLTQYYASC
-127 NDVTAKNVT
+127 NDITAKSVT

-149 VCITVFCVFDP
+149 VCITVLCVFDP

-179 TYNLRSHPHPHAQAT
+179 TYNLRHRLEEGQASSWTRRLKVFLCCTRTKDSQSDAYSEIAYLFAEFFRDLDIVPSDIIAGLVLLRQRQRAKRSAVLDEANNDILAFLSGMPVTRNTKYLDLKNAQEMQRYKEVCYYMLFAL
-194 AGPAVSLGSRPLLTE
+194 AAYGWPIYLMRK
-209 HPTEPPMA
+209 PTCG
-217 ASQKMEALKHLE
+217 LCR
-229 LASRLGRTG
+229 LARS
-238 CSGAPNPGI
+238 CS
-247 VFQSCPSGP
+247 C
-256 TQTLQIHTEA
+256 
-266 EKCCLCPSRPRFAP
+266 CCLCPSRPRYAP
-280 GVTIEE
+280 SVTIEE

-298 RHFLDENMNSVD
+298 RHFLDENMTSVD

-433 TIKCFAYSPPGGL
+433 SLKCFAYSPPGGL

-485 DVLQRSTKP
+485 DVLQRSNKP
-494 KWRIIIGATKCIP
+494 KWRIIVGATKCIP
-507 KSELPEEAEVTAMAS
+507 KSELPEETEENSVTS
-522 NRLSTHPSDLTI
+522 NRLWTHPSDLTI

-554 HPAEHC
+554 HPAEQC
-560 CCCEQEEPTYFAIWG
+560 CCCEQEDPTYFAIWG

-633 ELIFQQQPL
+633 ELIFQSQPL
-642 PTGPPGSS
+642 PSGPAVQIGTGAITVDRRNSS
-650 VHSLEPPPAA
+650 T
-660 QRSSS
+660 
-665 IKSKSQ
+665 KSKSH

-682 KALSPA
+682 KPLSPVQ
-688 RKDPVELLLLT
+688 KDPVELLLLDT
-699 TQERLS
+699 KERLS
-705 VELQARRAPL
+705 VELQDRRAPL

-752 RDEGHCFYIDPA
+752 KDETHCFYIDPA

-778 LAADSLSKHSQD
+778 LAADSLSKHSQE
-790 TQPLEAGLG
+790 TQPPDNVLNS
-799 DGGGGGESPRR
+799 GGTTPQRR
-810 RSSGEEGGSSP
+810 CSEEGASSEGDRVSL
-821 APARGELTL
+821 APREELSL
-830 HNGRLGDSPSPQVL
+830 QNGRLTDVPSPQVL

-855 LDSKSSSFQDLYCMM
+855 LDSKSSSFQDIYCMM
-870 LSESPG
+870 VSDSSSDFAEM
-876 GDYGALPKSV
+876 PKSV

-929 SGELMDLTPTGLS
+929 SGELMDITPTGVS
-942 SQECLAADKIRT
+942 SQECLATDKIRT
-954 SPTGHSASPSKQ
+954 STPSGHVTSPAKQ
-966 EDLMISALYQ
+966 DDLMISAL
-976 SVKAPGVRHKP
+976 
-987 GGRRAGR
+987 
-994 AGKGPGGARQPP
+994 
-1006 ARIRHSSKGPSLP
+1006 
-1019 PPLPGHS
+1019 
-1026 SFALPSPWGPEAGQE
+1026 
-1041 LLSALTDPRAPGRG
+1041 
-1055 RAALPERCRQQPK
+1055 
-1068 PRLRSE
+1068 
-1074 LLAPEPLR
+1074 
-1082 VLGAARPGAAL
+1082 
-1093 GGQRCVLTPWMPV
+1093 
-1106 FETKPFAT
+1106 
-1114 SSPPCGWATSLLGRI
+1114 
-1129 SLLPFEG
+1129 
-1136 GLEKELLPGAAAPAP
+1136 
-1151 LLAPVSSKGSL
+1151 
-1162 RRVQEGCL
+1162 
-1170 IGSPRLPPPDP
+1170 
-1181 TAL
+1181 

>member
-21 PAIFLFLL
+21 PAVFLFLL

-44 AYNPNEACSLNLVDH
+44 VYNPNETCSLNLVDH

-72 AEMAIIWLSMRGGIL
+72 AEVAIIWLSMRGSIL
-87 YTEPRESMQYVLYVR
+87 YTEPRDSMQYVLYVR
-102 LAILLIEFIYAIVG
+102 LAILVIEFVYAIVG
-116 IVWLTHYYNSC
+116 IVWLTQYYASC
-127 NDVTAKNVT
+127 NDITAKSVT
-136 LGMVVCNWVVILS
+136 LGMYSECGLCAFL
-149 VCITVFCVFDP
+149 VCITVLCVFDP

-179 TYNLRSHPHPHAQAT
+179 TYNLRHRLEEGQASSWTRRLKVFLCCTRTKDSQSDAYSEIAYLFAEFFRDLDIVPSDIIAGLVLLRQRQRAKRNAVLDEANNDILAFLSGMPVTRNTKYLDLKNAQEMQRYKEVCYYMLFAL
-194 AGPAVSLGSRPLLTE
+194 AAYGWPIYLMRK
-209 HPTEPPMA
+209 PTCG
-217 ASQKMEALKHLE
+217 LCR
-229 LASRLGRTG
+229 LARS
-238 CSGAPNPGI
+238 CS
-247 VFQSCPSGP
+247 C
-256 TQTLQIHTEA
+256 
-266 EKCCLCPSRPRFAP
+266 CCLCPSRPRYAP
-280 GVTIEE
+280 SVTIEE

-298 RHFLDENMNSVD
+298 RHFLDENMTSVD

-433 TIKCFAYSPPGGL
+433 SLKCFAYSPPGGL

-470 RIGLSQLEGF
+470 RQVEKIGLSQLEGF

-485 DVLQRSTKP
+485 DVLQRSNKP
-494 KWRIIIGATKCIP
+494 KWRIIVGATKCIP
-507 KSELPEEAEVTAMAS
+507 KSELPEETEENSVTS
-522 NRLSTHPSDLTI
+522 NRLWTHPSDLTI

-554 HPAEHC
+554 HPAEQC
-560 CCCEQEEPTYFAIWG
+560 CCCEQEDPTYFAIWG

-633 ELIFQQQPL
+633 ELIFQSQPL
-642 PTGPPGSS
+642 PSGPSVQIGTGAITADRRNSS
-650 VHSLEPPPAA
+650 T
-660 QRSSS
+660 
-665 IKSKSQ
+665 KSKSH

-682 KALSPA
+682 KPLSPVQ
-688 RKDPVELLLLT
+688 KDPVELLLLDT
-699 TQERLS
+699 KERLS
-705 VELQARRAPL
+705 VELQDRRAPL

-752 RDEGHCFYIDPA
+752 KDETHCFYIDPV

-778 LAADSLSKHSQD
+778 LAADSLSKHSQE
-790 TQPLEAGLG
+790 TQPPDNVLNS
-799 DGGGGGESPRR
+799 GGTTPQRR
-810 RSSGEEGGSSP
+810 CSEEGASSEGDRVSLTP
-821 APARGELTL
+821 REELSL
-830 HNGRLGDSPSPQVL
+830 QNGRLTDVPSPQVL

-855 LDSKSSSFQDLYCMM
+855 LDSKSSSFQDIYCMM
-870 LSESPG
+870 VSDSSSDFAEM
-876 GDYGALPKSV
+876 PKSV
-886 SEQEILLRAQYEP
+886 SDQEILLRAQYEP

-929 SGELMDLTPTGLS
+929 SGELMDITPTGVS
-942 SQECLAADKIRT
+942 SQECLATDKIRT
-954 SPTGHSASPSKQ
+954 STPSGHVTSPAKQ
-966 EDLMISALYQ
+966 DDLMISAL
-976 SVKAPGVRHKP
+976 
-987 GGRRAGR
+987 
-994 AGKGPGGARQPP
+994 
-1006 ARIRHSSKGPSLP
+1006 
-1019 PPLPGHS
+1019 
-1026 SFALPSPWGPEAGQE
+1026 
-1041 LLSALTDPRAPGRG
+1041 
-1055 RAALPERCRQQPK
+1055 
-1068 PRLRSE
+1068 
-1074 LLAPEPLR
+1074 
-1082 VLGAARPGAAL
+1082 
-1093 GGQRCVLTPWMPV
+1093 
-1106 FETKPFAT
+1106 
-1114 SSPPCGWATSLLGRI
+1114 
-1129 SLLPFEG
+1129 
-1136 GLEKELLPGAAAPAP
+1136 
-1151 LLAPVSSKGSL
+1151 
-1162 RRVQEGCL
+1162 
-1170 IGSPRLPPPDP
+1170 
-1181 TAL
+1181 

>member
-1 MPGIVVF
+1 TSSDPLAMPGIVVF

-21 PAIFLFLL
+21 PAVFLFLL

-44 AYNPNEACSLNLVDH
+44 VYNPNETCSLNLVDH

-72 AEMAIIWLSMRGGIL
+72 AEVAIIWLSMRGSIL
-87 YTEPRESMQYVLYVR
+87 YTEPRDSMQYVLYVR
-102 LAILLIEFIYAIVG
+102 LAILVIEFVYAIVG
-116 IVWLTHYYNSC
+116 IVWLTQYYASC
-127 NDVTAKNVT
+127 NDITAKSVT

-149 VCITVFCVFDP
+149 VCITVLCVFDP

-179 TYNLRSHPHPHAQAT
+179 TYNLRHRLEEGQASSWTRRLKVFLCCTRTKDSQSDAYSEIAYLFAEFFRDLDIVPSDIIAGLVLLRQRQRAKRNAVLDEANNDILAFLSGMPVTRNTKYLDLKNAQEMQRYKEVCYYMLFAL
-194 AGPAVSLGSRPLLTE
+194 AAYGWPIYLMRK
-209 HPTEPPMA
+209 PTCG
-217 ASQKMEALKHLE
+217 LCR
-229 LASRLGRTG
+229 LARS
-238 CSGAPNPGI
+238 CS
-247 VFQSCPSGP
+247 C
-256 TQTLQIHTEA
+256 
-266 EKCCLCPSRPRFAP
+266 CCLCPSRPRYAP
-280 GVTIEE
+280 SVTIEE

-298 RHFLDENMNSVD
+298 RHFLDENMTSVD

-433 TIKCFAYSPPGGL
+433 SLKCFAYSPPGGL

-470 RIGLSQLEGF
+470 RQVEKIGLSQLEGF

-485 DVLQRSTKP
+485 DVLQRSNKP
-494 KWRIIIGATKCIP
+494 KWRIIVGATKCIP
-507 KSELPEEAEVTAMAS
+507 KSELPEETEENSVTS
-522 NRLSTHPSDLTI
+522 NRLWTHPSDLTI

-554 HPAEHC
+554 HPAEQC
-560 CCCEQEEPTYFAIWG
+560 CCCEQEDPTYFAIWG

-633 ELIFQQQPL
+633 ELIFQSQPL
-642 PTGPPGSS
+642 PSGPSVQIGTGAITVDRRNSS
-650 VHSLEPPPAA
+650 T
-660 QRSSS
+660 
-665 IKSKSQ
+665 KSKSH

-682 KALSPA
+682 KPLSPVQ
-688 RKDPVELLLLT
+688 KDPVELLLLDT
-699 TQERLS
+699 KERLS
-705 VELQARRAPL
+705 VELQDRRAPL

-752 RDEGHCFYIDPA
+752 KDETHCFYIDPV

-778 LAADSLSKHSQD
+778 LAADSLSKHSQE
-790 TQPLEAGLG
+790 TQPPDNVLNS
-799 DGGGGGESPRR
+799 GGTTPQRR
-810 RSSGEEGGSSP
+810 CSEEGASSEGDRVSLTP
-821 APARGELTL
+821 REELSL
-830 HNGRLGDSPSPQVL
+830 QNGRLTDVPSPQVL

-855 LDSKSSSFQDLYCMM
+855 LDSKSSSFQDIYCMM
-870 LSESPG
+870 VSDSSSDFAEM
-876 GDYGALPKSV
+876 PKSV
-886 SEQEILLRAQYEP
+886 SDQEILLRAQYEP

-929 SGELMDLTPTGLS
+929 SGELMDITPTGVS
-942 SQECLAADKIRT
+942 SQECLATDKIRT
-954 SPTGHSASPSKQ
+954 STPSGHVTSPAKQ
-966 EDLMISALYQ
+966 DDLMISAL
-976 SVKAPGVRHKP
+976 
-987 GGRRAGR
+987 
-994 AGKGPGGARQPP
+994 
-1006 ARIRHSSKGPSLP
+1006 
-1019 PPLPGHS
+1019 
-1026 SFALPSPWGPEAGQE
+1026 
-1041 LLSALTDPRAPGRG
+1041 
-1055 RAALPERCRQQPK
+1055 
-1068 PRLRSE
+1068 
-1074 LLAPEPLR
+1074 
-1082 VLGAARPGAAL
+1082 
-1093 GGQRCVLTPWMPV
+1093 
-1106 FETKPFAT
+1106 
-1114 SSPPCGWATSLLGRI
+1114 
-1129 SLLPFEG
+1129 
-1136 GLEKELLPGAAAPAP
+1136 
-1151 LLAPVSSKGSL
+1151 
-1162 RRVQEGCL
+1162 
-1170 IGSPRLPPPDP
+1170 
-1181 TAL
+1181 

>member
-21 PAIFLFLL
+21 PAVFLFLL

-44 AYNPNEACSLNLVDH
+44 VYNPNETCSLNLVDH

-72 AEMAIIWLSMRGGIL
+72 AEVAIIWLSMRGSIL
-87 YTEPRESMQYVLYVR
+87 YTEPRDSMQYVLYVR
-102 LAILLIEFIYAIVG
+102 LAILVIEFVYAIVG
-116 IVWLTHYYNSC
+116 IVWLTQYYTSC
-127 NDVTAKNVT
+127 NDITAKSVT
-136 LGMVVCNWVVILS
+136 LGMYLERGFV
-149 VCITVFCVFDP
+149 VCITVLCVFDP

-179 TYNLRSHPHPHAQAT
+179 TYNLRHRLEEGQASSWT
-194 AGPAVSLGSRPLLTE
+194 RRLKVFLCCTRTKDSQSDAYSEIAYLFAEFFRDLDIVPSDIIAGLVLLRQRQRAKRSAVLDEANNDILAFLSGMPVTRNTKYLDLKNTQEMQRYKEVCYYMLFALAAYGWPIYLMRK
-209 HPTEPPMA
+209 PTCG
-217 ASQKMEALKHLE
+217 LCR
-229 LASRLGRTG
+229 LARS
-238 CSGAPNPGI
+238 CS
-247 VFQSCPSGP
+247 C
-256 TQTLQIHTEA
+256 
-266 EKCCLCPSRPRFAP
+266 CCLCPSRPRYAP

-298 RHFLDENMNSVD
+298 RHFLDENMTSVD

-325 YVAVDHDKK
+325 YVAVDHEKK

-433 TIKCFAYSPPGGL
+433 SLKCFAYSPPGGL

-470 RIGLSQLEGF
+470 RQLEGF

-485 DVLQRSTKP
+485 DVLQRSNKP
-494 KWRIIIGATKCIP
+494 KWRIIVGATKCIP
-507 KSELPEEAEVTAMAS
+507 KSELPEEPEENSVTS
-522 NRLSTHPSDLTI
+522 NRLWTHPSDLTI

-554 HPAEHC
+554 HPAEQC
-560 CCCEQEEPTYFAIWG
+560 CCCEQEDPTYFAIWG

-633 ELIFQQQPL
+633 ELIFQSQPL
-642 PTGPPGSS
+642 PSGPSVQIGTAAVTVDRRNSS
-650 VHSLEPPPAA
+650 T
-660 QRSSS
+660 
-665 IKSKSQ
+665 KSKSH

-682 KALSPA
+682 KPVSPA
-688 RKDPVELLLLT
+688 QKDPVELLLLDT
-699 TQERLS
+699 KERLC
-705 VELQARRAPL
+705 VELQDRRAPL

-729 FDSRRSSGFRSI
+729 FDSRRSSGLRSV

-752 RDEGHCFYIDPA
+752 RDEPPCFYIDPA

-778 LAADSLSKHSQD
+778 LAADSLSKHSQE
-790 TQPLEAGLG
+790 TQAPDNALNSEG
-799 DGGGGGESPRR
+799 STPRR
-810 RSSGEEGGSSP
+810 RCSEEGASSE
-821 APARGELTL
+821 GEHVSLPPRDEL
-830 HNGRLGDSPSPQVL
+830 SLQNGRLTDVPSPQVL

-855 LDSKSSSFQDLYCMM
+855 LDSKSSSFQDIYCMM
-870 LSESPG
+870 VSDSSSDFAEM
-876 GDYGALPKSV
+876 PKSV
-886 SEQEILLRAQYEP
+886 SDQEILLRAQYEP

-929 SGELMDLTPTGLS
+929 SGELMDISPTGGS
-942 SQECLAADKIRT
+942 SQECLATDKIRT
-954 SPTGHSASPSKQ
+954 STPSGHVSGPAKQ
-966 EDLMISALYQ
+966 DDLMISAL
-976 SVKAPGVRHKP
+976 
-987 GGRRAGR
+987 
-994 AGKGPGGARQPP
+994 
-1006 ARIRHSSKGPSLP
+1006 
-1019 PPLPGHS
+1019 
-1026 SFALPSPWGPEAGQE
+1026 
-1041 LLSALTDPRAPGRG
+1041 
-1055 RAALPERCRQQPK
+1055 
-1068 PRLRSE
+1068 
-1074 LLAPEPLR
+1074 
-1082 VLGAARPGAAL
+1082 
-1093 GGQRCVLTPWMPV
+1093 
-1106 FETKPFAT
+1106 
-1114 SSPPCGWATSLLGRI
+1114 
-1129 SLLPFEG
+1129 
-1136 GLEKELLPGAAAPAP
+1136 
-1151 LLAPVSSKGSL
+1151 
-1162 RRVQEGCL
+1162 
-1170 IGSPRLPPPDP
+1170 
-1181 TAL
+1181 

>member
-21 PAIFLFLL
+21 PAVFLFLL

-44 AYNPNEACSLNLVDH
+44 VYNPNETCSLNLVDH

-72 AEMAIIWLSMRGGIL
+72 AELAIIWLSMRGSIL
-87 YTEPRESMQYVLYVR
+87 YTEPRDSMQYVLYVR
-102 LAILLIEFIYAIVG
+102 LAILVIEFVYAIVG
-116 IVWLTHYYNSC
+116 IVWLTQYYTSC
-127 NDVTAKNVT
+127 NDITAKSVT

-149 VCITVFCVFDP
+149 VCITVLCVFDP

-179 TYNLRSHPHPHAQAT
+179 TYNLRHRLEEGQASSWTRRLKVFLCCTRTKDSQSDAYSEIAYLFAEFFRDLDIVPSDIIAGLVLLRQRQRAKRSAVLDEANNDILAFLSGMPVTRNTKYLDLKNAQEMQRYREVCYYMLFAL
-194 AGPAVSLGSRPLLTE
+194 AAYGWPIYLMRK
-209 HPTEPPMA
+209 PTCG
-217 ASQKMEALKHLE
+217 LCR
-229 LASRLGRTG
+229 LARS
-238 CSGAPNPGI
+238 CS
-247 VFQSCPSGP
+247 C
-256 TQTLQIHTEA
+256 
-266 EKCCLCPSRPRFAP
+266 CCLCPSHPRYAP

-298 RHFLDENMNSVD
+298 RHFLEENMTSVD

-433 TIKCFAYSPPGGL
+433 SLKCFAYSPPGGL

-470 RIGLSQLEGF
+470 RQVEKIGLSQLEGF

-494 KWRIIIGATKCIP
+494 KWRIIVGATKCIP
-507 KSELPEEAEVTAMAS
+507 KSELPEEPEENSVTS
-522 NRLSTHPSDLTI
+522 NRLWTHPSDLTI

-554 HPAEHC
+554 HPAEQC
-560 CCCEQEEPTYFAIWG
+560 CCCEQEDPTYFAIWG

-633 ELIFQQQPL
+633 ELIFQSQPL
-642 PTGPPGSS
+642 PSCPSVQIGTGAIPADRRNSS
-650 VHSLEPPPAA
+650 T
-660 QRSSS
+660 
-665 IKSKSQ
+665 KSKSH

-682 KALSPA
+682 KPLSPVQ
-688 RKDPVELLLLT
+688 KDPVELLLLDT
-699 TQERLS
+699 KERLS
-705 VELQARRAPL
+705 VELQDRRAPL

-752 RDEGHCFYIDPA
+752 KDETHCFYIDPV

-778 LAADSLSKHSQD
+778 LAADSLSKHSQE
-790 TQPLEAGLG
+790 TQPPENVLNSGGTTPQRRCSAEGTG
-799 DGGGGGESPRR
+799 SDGERASLSPR
-810 RSSGEEGGSSP
+810 EEP
-821 APARGELTL
+821 AL
-830 HNGRLGDSPSPQVL
+830 HNGRLADVPSPQVL

-855 LDSKSSSFQDLYCMM
+855 LDSKSSSFQDIYCMM
-870 LSESPG
+870 VSDSSSDFAEI
-876 GDYGALPKSV
+876 PKSV
-886 SEQEILLRAQYEP
+886 SDQEILLRAQYEP

-929 SGELMDLTPTGLS
+929 SGELMDITPTGVS
-942 SQECLAADKIRT
+942 SQECLATDKIRT
-954 SPTGHSASPSKQ
+954 STPSGHVTSPAKQ
-966 EDLMISALYQ
+966 DDLMISAL
-976 SVKAPGVRHKP
+976 
-987 GGRRAGR
+987 
-994 AGKGPGGARQPP
+994 
-1006 ARIRHSSKGPSLP
+1006 
-1019 PPLPGHS
+1019 
-1026 SFALPSPWGPEAGQE
+1026 
-1041 LLSALTDPRAPGRG
+1041 
-1055 RAALPERCRQQPK
+1055 
-1068 PRLRSE
+1068 
-1074 LLAPEPLR
+1074 
-1082 VLGAARPGAAL
+1082 
-1093 GGQRCVLTPWMPV
+1093 
-1106 FETKPFAT
+1106 
-1114 SSPPCGWATSLLGRI
+1114 
-1129 SLLPFEG
+1129 
-1136 GLEKELLPGAAAPAP
+1136 
-1151 LLAPVSSKGSL
+1151 
-1162 RRVQEGCL
+1162 
-1170 IGSPRLPPPDP
+1170 
-1181 TAL
+1181 

>member
-1 MPGIVVF
+1 TSSDPLAMPGIVVF

-21 PAIFLFLL
+21 PAVFLFLL

-44 AYNPNEACSLNLVDH
+44 VYNPNETCSLNLVDH

-72 AEMAIIWLSMRGGIL
+72 AEVAIIWLSMRGSIL
-87 YTEPRESMQYVLYVR
+87 YTEPRDSMQYVLYVR
-102 LAILLIEFIYAIVG
+102 LAILVIEFVYAIVG
-116 IVWLTHYYNSC
+116 IVWLTQYYTSC
-127 NDVTAKNVT
+127 NDITAKSVT

-149 VCITVFCVFDP
+149 VCITVLCVFDP

-179 TYNLRSHPHPHAQAT
+179 TYNLRHRLEEGQASSWTRRLKVFLCCTRTKDSQSDAYSEIAYLFAEFFRDLDIVPSDIIAGLVLLRQRQRAKRNAVLDEANNDILAFLSGMPVTRNTKYLDLKNAQEMQRYKEVCYYMLFAL
-194 AGPAVSLGSRPLLTE
+194 AAYGWPIYLMRK
-209 HPTEPPMA
+209 PTCG
-217 ASQKMEALKHLE
+217 LCR
-229 LASRLGRTG
+229 LARS
-238 CSGAPNPGI
+238 CS
-247 VFQSCPSGP
+247 C
-256 TQTLQIHTEA
+256 
-266 EKCCLCPSRPRFAP
+266 CCLCPSRPRYAP
-280 GVTIEE
+280 SVTIEE

-298 RHFLDENMNSVD
+298 RHFLDENMTSVD

-433 TIKCFAYSPPGGL
+433 SLKCFAYSPPGGL

-470 RIGLSQLEGF
+470 RQVEKIGLSQLEGF

-485 DVLQRSTKP
+485 DVLQRSNKP
-494 KWRIIIGATKCIP
+494 KWRIIVGATKCIP
-507 KSELPEEAEVTAMAS
+507 KSELPEETEENSVTS
-522 NRLSTHPSDLTI
+522 NRLWTHPSDLTI

-554 HPAEHC
+554 HPAEQC
-560 CCCEQEEPTYFAIWG
+560 CCCEQEDPTYFAIWG

-633 ELIFQQQPL
+633 ELIFQSQPL
-642 PTGPPGSS
+642 PSGPSVQIGTGAVTADRRNSS
-650 VHSLEPPPAA
+650 T
-660 QRSSS
+660 
-665 IKSKSQ
+665 KSKSH

-682 KALSPA
+682 KPLSPVQ
-688 RKDPVELLLLT
+688 KDPVELLLLDT
-699 TQERLS
+699 KERLS
-705 VELQARRAPL
+705 VELQDRRAPL

-752 RDEGHCFYIDPA
+752 KDETHCFYIDPV

-778 LAADSLSKHSQD
+778 LAADSLSKHSQE
-790 TQPLEAGLG
+790 TQPPDNVLNS
-799 DGGGGGESPRR
+799 GGTTPQRR
-810 RSSGEEGGSSP
+810 CSEEGASSEGDRISL
-821 APARGELTL
+821 APREELSL
-830 HNGRLGDSPSPQVL
+830 QNGRLTDVPSPQVL

-855 LDSKSSSFQDLYCMM
+855 LDSKSSSFQDIYCMM
-870 LSESPG
+870 VSDSSSDFAEM
-876 GDYGALPKSV
+876 PKSV
-886 SEQEILLRAQYEP
+886 SDQEILLRAQYEP

-929 SGELMDLTPTGLS
+929 SGELMDITPTGVS
-942 SQECLAADKIRT
+942 SQECLATDKIRT
-954 SPTGHSASPSKQ
+954 STPSGHVTSPAKQ
-966 EDLMISALYQ
+966 DDLMISAL
-976 SVKAPGVRHKP
+976 
-987 GGRRAGR
+987 
-994 AGKGPGGARQPP
+994 
-1006 ARIRHSSKGPSLP
+1006 
-1019 PPLPGHS
+1019 
-1026 SFALPSPWGPEAGQE
+1026 
-1041 LLSALTDPRAPGRG
+1041 
-1055 RAALPERCRQQPK
+1055 
-1068 PRLRSE
+1068 
-1074 LLAPEPLR
+1074 
-1082 VLGAARPGAAL
+1082 
-1093 GGQRCVLTPWMPV
+1093 
-1106 FETKPFAT
+1106 
-1114 SSPPCGWATSLLGRI
+1114 
-1129 SLLPFEG
+1129 
-1136 GLEKELLPGAAAPAP
+1136 
-1151 LLAPVSSKGSL
+1151 
-1162 RRVQEGCL
+1162 
-1170 IGSPRLPPPDP
+1170 
-1181 TAL
+1181 

>member
-21 PAIFLFLL
+21 PAVFLFLL

-44 AYNPNEACSLNLVDH
+44 VYNPNETCSLNLVDH

-72 AEMAIIWLSMRGGIL
+72 AELAIIWLSMRGSIL
-87 YTEPRESMQYVLYVR
+87 YTEPRDSMQYVLYVR
-102 LAILLIEFIYAIVG
+102 LAILVIEFVYAIVG
-116 IVWLTHYYNSC
+116 IVWLTQYYTSC
-127 NDVTAKNVT
+127 NDITAKSVT

-149 VCITVFCVFDP
+149 VCITVLCVFDP

-165 VKLRA
+165 HRLCHSRLDPMPCSASPHIPALPFIPRHRLEEGQASSWTRRLKVFLCCTR
-170 TKRRQRNLR
+170 TKDSQSDAYSEIAYLFAEFFRDLDIVPSDIIAGLVLLRQRQR
-179 TYNLRSHPHPHAQAT
+179 AKRSAVLDEANNDILAFLSGMPVTRNTKYLDLKNAQEMQRYREVCYYMLFAL
-194 AGPAVSLGSRPLLTE
+194 AAYGWPIYLMRK
-209 HPTEPPMA
+209 PTCG
-217 ASQKMEALKHLE
+217 LCR
-229 LASRLGRTG
+229 LARS
-238 CSGAPNPGI
+238 CS
-247 VFQSCPSGP
+247 C
-256 TQTLQIHTEA
+256 
-266 EKCCLCPSRPRFAP
+266 CCLCPSRPRYAP

-298 RHFLDENMNSVD
+298 RHFLDENMTSVD

-433 TIKCFAYSPPGGL
+433 SLKCFAYSPPGGL

-470 RIGLSQLEGF
+470 RQVEKIGLSQLEGF

-494 KWRIIIGATKCIP
+494 KWRIIVGATKCIP
-507 KSELPEEAEVTAMAS
+507 KSELPEEPEENSVTS
-522 NRLSTHPSDLTI
+522 NRLWTHPSDLTI

-554 HPAEHC
+554 HPAEQC
-560 CCCEQEEPTYFAIWG
+560 CCCEQEDPTYFAIWG

-633 ELIFQQQPL
+633 ELIFQSQPL
-642 PTGPPGSS
+642 PSCPSVQIGTG
-650 VHSLEPPPAA
+650 
-660 QRSSS
+660 
-665 IKSKSQ
+665 
-671 SEISLEGFYET
+671 
-682 KALSPA
+682 
-688 RKDPVELLLLT
+688 
-699 TQERLS
+699 
-705 VELQARRAPL
+705 
-715 ATMESLSDNESIYS
+715 
-729 FDSRRSSGFRSI
+729 
-741 RGSPSLHAVME
+741 
-752 RDEGHCFYIDPA
+752 A
-764 IPEENPSLSSRTEL
+764 IPADRRNSS
-778 LAADSLSKHSQD
+778 
-790 TQPLEAGLG
+790 
-799 DGGGGGESPRR
+799 
-810 RSSGEEGGSSP
+810 
-821 APARGELTL
+821 
-830 HNGRLGDSPSPQVL
+830 
-844 EFAEFIDSLFN
+844 
-855 LDSKSSSFQDLYCMM
+855 
-870 LSESPG
+870 
-876 GDYGALPKSV
+876 
-886 SEQEILLRAQYEP
+886 
-899 NLVPKP
+899 
-905 PRLFAGSTD
+905 
-914 PSSGI
+914 
-919 SVSPSFPLSS
+919 
-929 SGELMDLTPTGLS
+929 
-942 SQECLAADKIRT
+942 
-954 SPTGHSASPSKQ
+954 
-966 EDLMISALYQ
+966 
-976 SVKAPGVRHKP
+976 
-987 GGRRAGR
+987 
-994 AGKGPGGARQPP
+994 
-1006 ARIRHSSKGPSLP
+1006 
-1019 PPLPGHS
+1019 
-1026 SFALPSPWGPEAGQE
+1026 
-1041 LLSALTDPRAPGRG
+1041 
-1055 RAALPERCRQQPK
+1055 
-1068 PRLRSE
+1068 
-1074 LLAPEPLR
+1074 
-1082 VLGAARPGAAL
+1082 
-1093 GGQRCVLTPWMPV
+1093 
-1106 FETKPFAT
+1106 TK
-1114 SSPPCGWATSLLGRI
+1114 
-1129 SLLPFEG
+1129 
-1136 GLEKELLPGAAAPAP
+1136 
-1151 LLAPVSSKGSL
+1151 
-1162 RRVQEGCL
+1162 
-1170 IGSPRLPPPDP
+1170 
-1181 TAL
+1181 

>member
-21 PAIFLFLL
+21 PAVFLFLL

-44 AYNPNEACSLNLVDH
+44 VYNPNETCSLNLVDH

-72 AEMAIIWLSMRGGIL
+72 AEVAIIWLSMRGSIL
-87 YTEPRESMQYVLYVR
+87 YTEPRDSMQYVLYVR
-102 LAILLIEFIYAIVG
+102 LAILVIEFVYAIVG
-116 IVWLTHYYNSC
+116 IVWLTQYYTSC
-127 NDVTAKNVT
+127 NDITAKSVT
-136 LGMVVCNWVVILS
+136 LGMYLECGLCAFL
-149 VCITVFCVFDP
+149 VCITVLCVFDP

-179 TYNLRSHPHPHAQAT
+179 TYNLRHRLEEGQASSWTRRLKVFLCCTRTKDSQSDAYSEIAYLFAEFFRDLDIVPSDIIAGLVLLRQRQRAKRNAVLDEANNDILAFLSGMPVTRNTKYLDLKNAQEMQRYKEVCYYMLFAL
-194 AGPAVSLGSRPLLTE
+194 AAYGWPIYLMRK
-209 HPTEPPMA
+209 PTCG
-217 ASQKMEALKHLE
+217 LCR
-229 LASRLGRTG
+229 LARS
-238 CSGAPNPGI
+238 CS
-247 VFQSCPSGP
+247 C
-256 TQTLQIHTEA
+256 
-266 EKCCLCPSRPRFAP
+266 CCLCPSRPRYAP
-280 GVTIEE
+280 SVTIEE

-298 RHFLDENMNSVD
+298 RHFLDENMTSVD

-433 TIKCFAYSPPGGL
+433 SLKCFAYSPPGGL

-470 RIGLSQLEGF
+470 RQVEKIGLSQLEGF

-485 DVLQRSTKP
+485 DVLQRSNKP
-494 KWRIIIGATKCIP
+494 KWRIIVGATKCIP
-507 KSELPEEAEVTAMAS
+507 KSELPEETEENSVTS
-522 NRLSTHPSDLTI
+522 NRLWTHPSDLTI

-554 HPAEHC
+554 HPAEQC
-560 CCCEQEEPTYFAIWG
+560 CCCEQEDPTYFAIWG

-633 ELIFQQQPL
+633 ELIFQSQPL
-642 PTGPPGSS
+642 PSGPSVQVGTGAITVDRRNSS
-650 VHSLEPPPAA
+650 T
-660 QRSSS
+660 
-665 IKSKSQ
+665 KSKSH

-682 KALSPA
+682 KPLSPVQ
-688 RKDPVELLLLT
+688 KDPVELLLLDT
-699 TQERLS
+699 KERLS
-705 VELQARRAPL
+705 VELQDRRAPL

-752 RDEGHCFYIDPA
+752 KDETHCFYIDPV

-778 LAADSLSKHSQD
+778 LAADSLSKHSQE
-790 TQPLEAGLG
+790 TQPPDNVLNS
-799 DGGGGGESPRR
+799 GGTTPQRR
-810 RSSGEEGGSSP
+810 CSEEGASSEGDRVSL
-821 APARGELTL
+821 APREELSL
-830 HNGRLGDSPSPQVL
+830 QNGRLTDVPSPQVL

-855 LDSKSSSFQDLYCMM
+855 LDSKSSSFQDIYCMM
-870 LSESPG
+870 VSDSSSDFAEM
-876 GDYGALPKSV
+876 PKSV
-886 SEQEILLRAQYEP
+886 SDQEILLRAQYEP

-929 SGELMDLTPTGLS
+929 SGELMDITPTGVS
-942 SQECLAADKIRT
+942 SQECLATDKIRT
-954 SPTGHSASPSKQ
+954 STPSGHVTSPAKQ
-966 EDLMISALYQ
+966 DDLMISAL
-976 SVKAPGVRHKP
+976 
-987 GGRRAGR
+987 
-994 AGKGPGGARQPP
+994 
-1006 ARIRHSSKGPSLP
+1006 
-1019 PPLPGHS
+1019 
-1026 SFALPSPWGPEAGQE
+1026 
-1041 LLSALTDPRAPGRG
+1041 
-1055 RAALPERCRQQPK
+1055 
-1068 PRLRSE
+1068 
-1074 LLAPEPLR
+1074 
-1082 VLGAARPGAAL
+1082 
-1093 GGQRCVLTPWMPV
+1093 
-1106 FETKPFAT
+1106 
-1114 SSPPCGWATSLLGRI
+1114 
-1129 SLLPFEG
+1129 
-1136 GLEKELLPGAAAPAP
+1136 
-1151 LLAPVSSKGSL
+1151 
-1162 RRVQEGCL
+1162 
-1170 IGSPRLPPPDP
+1170 
-1181 TAL
+1181 

>member
-21 PAIFLFLL
+21 PAVFLFLL

-44 AYNPNEACSLNLVDH
+44 VYNPNETCSLNLVDH

-72 AEMAIIWLSMRGGIL
+72 AEVAIIWLSMRGSIL
-87 YTEPRESMQYVLYVR
+87 YTEPRDSMQYVLYVR
-102 LAILLIEFIYAIVG
+102 LAILVIEFVYAIVG
-116 IVWLTHYYNSC
+116 IVWLTQYYASC
-127 NDVTAKNVT
+127 NDITAKSVT
-136 LGMVVCNWVVILS
+136 LGMYSECGLCAFL
-149 VCITVFCVFDP
+149 VCITVLCVFDP

-179 TYNLRSHPHPHAQAT
+179 TYNLRHRLEEGQASSWTRRLKVFLCCTRTKDSQSDAYSEIAYLFAEFFRDLDIVPSDIIAGLVLLRQRQRAKRNAVLDEANNDILAFLSGMPVTRNTKYLDLKNAQEMQRYKEVCYYMLFAL
-194 AGPAVSLGSRPLLTE
+194 AAYGWPIYLMRK
-209 HPTEPPMA
+209 PTCG
-217 ASQKMEALKHLE
+217 LCR
-229 LASRLGRTG
+229 LARS
-238 CSGAPNPGI
+238 CS
-247 VFQSCPSGP
+247 C
-256 TQTLQIHTEA
+256 
-266 EKCCLCPSRPRFAP
+266 CCLCPSRPRYAP
-280 GVTIEE
+280 SVTIEE

-298 RHFLDENMNSVD
+298 RHFLDENMTSVD

-433 TIKCFAYSPPGGL
+433 SLKCFAYSPPGGL

-470 RIGLSQLEGF
+470 RQVEKIGLSQLEGF

-485 DVLQRSTKP
+485 DVLQRSNKP
-494 KWRIIIGATKCIP
+494 KWRIIVGATKCIP
-507 KSELPEEAEVTAMAS
+507 KSELPEETEENSVTS
-522 NRLSTHPSDLTI
+522 NRLWTHPSDLTI

-554 HPAEHC
+554 HPAEQC
-560 CCCEQEEPTYFAIWG
+560 CCCEQEDPTYFAIWG

-633 ELIFQQQPL
+633 ELIFQSQPL
-642 PTGPPGSS
+642 PSGPSVQIGTGAVTVDRRNSS
-650 VHSLEPPPAA
+650 T
-660 QRSSS
+660 
-665 IKSKSQ
+665 KSKSH

-682 KALSPA
+682 KPLSPVQ
-688 RKDPVELLLLT
+688 KDPVELLLLDT
-699 TQERLS
+699 KERLS
-705 VELQARRAPL
+705 VELQDRRAPL

-752 RDEGHCFYIDPA
+752 KDETHCFYIDPV

-778 LAADSLSKHSQD
+778 LAADSLSKHSQE
-790 TQPLEAGLG
+790 TQPPDNVLNS
-799 DGGGGGESPRR
+799 GGTTPQRR
-810 RSSGEEGGSSP
+810 CSEEGASSEGDRVSL
-821 APARGELTL
+821 APREELSL
-830 HNGRLGDSPSPQVL
+830 QNGRLTDVPSPQVL

-855 LDSKSSSFQDLYCMM
+855 LDSKSSSFQDIYCMM
-870 LSESPG
+870 VSDSSSDFAEM
-876 GDYGALPKSV
+876 PKSV
-886 SEQEILLRAQYEP
+886 SDQEILLRAQYEP

-929 SGELMDLTPTGLS
+929 SGELMDITPTGVS
-942 SQECLAADKIRT
+942 SQECLATDKIRT
-954 SPTGHSASPSKQ
+954 STPSGHVTSPAKQ
-966 EDLMISALYQ
+966 DDLMISAL
-976 SVKAPGVRHKP
+976 
-987 GGRRAGR
+987 
-994 AGKGPGGARQPP
+994 
-1006 ARIRHSSKGPSLP
+1006 
-1019 PPLPGHS
+1019 
-1026 SFALPSPWGPEAGQE
+1026 
-1041 LLSALTDPRAPGRG
+1041 
-1055 RAALPERCRQQPK
+1055 
-1068 PRLRSE
+1068 
-1074 LLAPEPLR
+1074 
-1082 VLGAARPGAAL
+1082 
-1093 GGQRCVLTPWMPV
+1093 
-1106 FETKPFAT
+1106 
-1114 SSPPCGWATSLLGRI
+1114 
-1129 SLLPFEG
+1129 
-1136 GLEKELLPGAAAPAP
+1136 
-1151 LLAPVSSKGSL
+1151 
-1162 RRVQEGCL
+1162 
-1170 IGSPRLPPPDP
+1170 
-1181 TAL
+1181 

>member
-21 PAIFLFLL
+21 PAVFLFLL

-44 AYNPNEACSLNLVDH
+44 VYNPNETCSLNLVDH

-72 AEMAIIWLSMRGGIL
+72 AEVAIIWLSMRGSIL
-87 YTEPRESMQYVLYVR
+87 YTEPRDSMQYVLYVR
-102 LAILLIEFIYAIVG
+102 LAILVIEFVYAIVG
-116 IVWLTHYYNSC
+116 IVWLTQYYASC
-127 NDVTAKNVT
+127 NDITAKSVT

-149 VCITVFCVFDP
+149 VCITVLCVFDP

-179 TYNLRSHPHPHAQAT
+179 TYNLRHRLEEGQASSWTRRLKVFLCCTRTKDSQSDAYSEIAYLFAEFFRDLDIVPSDIIAGLVLLRQRQRAKRNAVLDEANNDILAFLSGMPVTRNTKYLDLKNAQEMQRYKEVCYYMLFAL
-194 AGPAVSLGSRPLLTE
+194 AAYGWPIYLMRK
-209 HPTEPPMA
+209 PTCG
-217 ASQKMEALKHLE
+217 LCR
-229 LASRLGRTG
+229 LARS
-238 CSGAPNPGI
+238 CS
-247 VFQSCPSGP
+247 C
-256 TQTLQIHTEA
+256 
-266 EKCCLCPSRPRFAP
+266 CCLCPSRPRYAP
-280 GVTIEE
+280 SVTIEE

-298 RHFLDENMNSVD
+298 RHFLDENMTSVD

-433 TIKCFAYSPPGGL
+433 SLKCFAYSPPGGL

-485 DVLQRSTKP
+485 DVLQRSNKP
-494 KWRIIIGATKCIP
+494 KWRIIVGATKCIP
-507 KSELPEEAEVTAMAS
+507 KSELPEETEENSVTS
-522 NRLSTHPSDLTI
+522 NRLWTHPSDLTI

-554 HPAEHC
+554 HPAEQC
-560 CCCEQEEPTYFAIWG
+560 CCCEQEDPTYFAIWG

-633 ELIFQQQPL
+633 ELIFQSQPL
-642 PTGPPGSS
+642 PSGPSVQIGTGAVTVDRRNSS
-650 VHSLEPPPAA
+650 T
-660 QRSSS
+660 
-665 IKSKSQ
+665 KSKSH

-682 KALSPA
+682 KPLSPVQ
-688 RKDPVELLLLT
+688 KDPVELLLLDT
-699 TQERLS
+699 KERLS
-705 VELQARRAPL
+705 VELQDRRAPL

-752 RDEGHCFYIDPA
+752 KDETHCFYIDPV

-778 LAADSLSKHSQD
+778 LAADSLSKHSQE
-790 TQPLEAGLG
+790 TQPPDNVLNS
-799 DGGGGGESPRR
+799 GGTTPQRR
-810 RSSGEEGGSSP
+810 CSEEGASSEGDRVSL
-821 APARGELTL
+821 APREELSL
-830 HNGRLGDSPSPQVL
+830 QNGRLTDVPSPQVL

-855 LDSKSSSFQDLYCMM
+855 LDSKSSSFQDIYCMM
-870 LSESPG
+870 VSDSSSDFAEM
-876 GDYGALPKSV
+876 PKSV
-886 SEQEILLRAQYEP
+886 SDQEILLRAQYEP

-905 PRLFAGSTD
+905 PRVFAGSTD

-929 SGELMDLTPTGLS
+929 SGELMDITPTGVS
-942 SQECLAADKIRT
+942 SQECLATDKIRT
-954 SPTGHSASPSKQ
+954 STPSGHVTSPAKQ
-966 EDLMISALYQ
+966 DDLMISAL
-976 SVKAPGVRHKP
+976 
-987 GGRRAGR
+987 
-994 AGKGPGGARQPP
+994 
-1006 ARIRHSSKGPSLP
+1006 
-1019 PPLPGHS
+1019 
-1026 SFALPSPWGPEAGQE
+1026 
-1041 LLSALTDPRAPGRG
+1041 
-1055 RAALPERCRQQPK
+1055 
-1068 PRLRSE
+1068 
-1074 LLAPEPLR
+1074 
-1082 VLGAARPGAAL
+1082 
-1093 GGQRCVLTPWMPV
+1093 
-1106 FETKPFAT
+1106 
-1114 SSPPCGWATSLLGRI
+1114 
-1129 SLLPFEG
+1129 
-1136 GLEKELLPGAAAPAP
+1136 
-1151 LLAPVSSKGSL
+1151 
-1162 RRVQEGCL
+1162 
-1170 IGSPRLPPPDP
+1170 
-1181 TAL
+1181 

>member
-1 MPGIVVF
+1 MTWFCQPSSSSSCIP
-8 RRRWSVGSDDLVL
+8 
-21 PAIFLFLL
+21 PAI
-29 HTTWFVILSVVLFGL
+29 
-44 AYNPNEACSLNLVDH
+44 LV
-59 GRGYLG
+59 
-65 ILLSCMI
+65 
-72 AEMAIIWLSMRGGIL
+72 
-87 YTEPRESMQYVLYVR
+87 
-102 LAILLIEFIYAIVG
+102 IEFVYAIVG
-116 IVWLTHYYNSC
+116 IVWLTQYYASC
-127 NDVTAKNVT
+127 NDITAKSVT

-149 VCITVFCVFDP
+149 VCITVLCVFDP

-179 TYNLRSHPHPHAQAT
+179 TYNLRHRLEEGQASSWTRRLKVFLCCTRTKDSQSDAYSEIAYLFAEFFRDLDIVPSDIIAGLVLLRQRQRAKRNAVLDEANNDILAFLSGMPVTRNTKYLDLKNAQEMQRYKEVCYYMLFAL
-194 AGPAVSLGSRPLLTE
+194 AAYGWPIYLMRK
-209 HPTEPPMA
+209 PTCG
-217 ASQKMEALKHLE
+217 LCR
-229 LASRLGRTG
+229 LARS
-238 CSGAPNPGI
+238 CS
-247 VFQSCPSGP
+247 C
-256 TQTLQIHTEA
+256 
-266 EKCCLCPSRPRFAP
+266 CCLCPSRPRYAP
-280 GVTIEE
+280 SVTIEE

-298 RHFLDENMNSVD
+298 RHFLDENMTSVD

-433 TIKCFAYSPPGGL
+433 SLKCFAYSPPGGL

-485 DVLQRSTKP
+485 DVLQRSNKP
-494 KWRIIIGATKCIP
+494 KWRIIVGATKCIP
-507 KSELPEEAEVTAMAS
+507 KSELPEETEENSVTS
-522 NRLSTHPSDLTI
+522 NRLWTHPSDLTI

-554 HPAEHC
+554 HPAEQC
-560 CCCEQEEPTYFAIWG
+560 CCCEQEDPTYFAIWG

-633 ELIFQQQPL
+633 ELIFQSQPL
-642 PTGPPGSS
+642 PSGPSVQIGTGAVTVDRRNSS
-650 VHSLEPPPAA
+650 T
-660 QRSSS
+660 
-665 IKSKSQ
+665 KSKSH

-682 KALSPA
+682 KPLSPVQ
-688 RKDPVELLLLT
+688 KDPVELLLLDT
-699 TQERLS
+699 KERLS
-705 VELQARRAPL
+705 VELQDRRAPL

-752 RDEGHCFYIDPA
+752 KDETHCFYIDPV

-778 LAADSLSKHSQD
+778 LAADSLSKHSQE
-790 TQPLEAGLG
+790 TQPPDNVLNS
-799 DGGGGGESPRR
+799 GGTTPQRR
-810 RSSGEEGGSSP
+810 CSEEGASSEGDRVSL
-821 APARGELTL
+821 APREELSL
-830 HNGRLGDSPSPQVL
+830 QNGRLTDVPSPQVL

-855 LDSKSSSFQDLYCMM
+855 LDSKSSSFQDIYCMM
-870 LSESPG
+870 VSDSSSDFAEM
-876 GDYGALPKSV
+876 PKSV
-886 SEQEILLRAQYEP
+886 SDQEILLRAQYEP

-905 PRLFAGSTD
+905 PRVFAGSTD

-929 SGELMDLTPTGLS
+929 SGELMDITPTGVS
-942 SQECLAADKIRT
+942 SQECLATDKIRT
-954 SPTGHSASPSKQ
+954 STPSGHVTSPAKQ
-966 EDLMISALYQ
+966 DDLMISAL
-976 SVKAPGVRHKP
+976 
-987 GGRRAGR
+987 
-994 AGKGPGGARQPP
+994 
-1006 ARIRHSSKGPSLP
+1006 
-1019 PPLPGHS
+1019 
-1026 SFALPSPWGPEAGQE
+1026 
-1041 LLSALTDPRAPGRG
+1041 
-1055 RAALPERCRQQPK
+1055 
-1068 PRLRSE
+1068 
-1074 LLAPEPLR
+1074 
-1082 VLGAARPGAAL
+1082 
-1093 GGQRCVLTPWMPV
+1093 
-1106 FETKPFAT
+1106 
-1114 SSPPCGWATSLLGRI
+1114 
-1129 SLLPFEG
+1129 
-1136 GLEKELLPGAAAPAP
+1136 
-1151 LLAPVSSKGSL
+1151 
-1162 RRVQEGCL
+1162 
-1170 IGSPRLPPPDP
+1170 
-1181 TAL
+1181 